1 MDQLELPADDGQT
14 EEKFGSNPSQNEN
27 IINTLGS
34 PKTTGPATPLTTSSP
49 IATSIIDENEDQMP
63 APVNDNNEVSTTPP
77 SHHSVTYGDYA
88 LVTPKSSR
96 NSLGIVASGGAGG
109 GGGGGGGGER
119 GGGGVG
125 VGVGVGVVV
134 LAAGVAAGAGGVGAP
149 GIANI
154 TTSSPIHSGD
164 NNAFSTIN
172 IANDENPLPQNL
184 SNISDASGNNLNES
198 QLIIG
203 NNADNV
209 VNVINMGQQQH
220 QFQLNNQNINSCCN
234 SGNSNNNNSV
244 DAQNNANRLNTQPLT
259 AAVAS
264 TATNTALPALGNNSA
279 MIPQRQSLL
288 PWGTHSRSSVVN
300 MIPYTL
306 ATSVG
311 VTNQNEN
318 NDNNSLR
325 PGEIVMRNLFLD
337 FTLQA
342 EKKIELVMLESADKT
357 LSKLLQRGED
367 QQFDQ
372 LLSALG
378 SVAEH
383 CLPSLL
389 HTLLAWHRRQLSD
402 AEIKNDL
409 KRMEKSANASK
420 PMNGIE
426 LEFQLQRR
434 EAAVEFIFCL
444 ALIEILKQ
452 LPFHPGHE
460 DLVRS
465 IENLAFKHFK
475 YKDGL
480 QNNPNA
486 HNIHIIADL
495 YAEVI
500 GVLAQSRF
508 SSVRK
513 RFMNELK
520 DLRAKEPSPH
530 TTQSI
535 ISLLMGMKFFRVKMV
550 PIEEFEASFQ
560 FMHEC
565 GQYFLELKD
574 KDIKHALAGLFVE
587 ILVPVAAAVKNE
599 VNVPCVKNF
608 VELLYVQTL
617 DASTKSKHRLALFPL
632 VTCLLCVS
640 QKTFFLS
647 NWHYFLAMCLSN
659 LKNRDSKMSRVALES
674 LYRLLWV
681 YMIRIKCESNS
692 ATHSR
697 LQSIVNSL
705 FPKGSKGVVPR
716 DTPLN
721 IFVKIIQFIAQERL
735 DFAMREIV
743 YDLLCVGRS
752 IKLILNP
759 ERMSIGLR
767 AFLVVADSLQQKD
780 GEPPMPRTVPV
791 LPSGNTL
798 RVKKTYINK
807 MLTDDT
813 ARSIGMS
820 TYFPHVRRVFVDILR
835 ALDVHYGRPLMMTNT
850 QNQNKEPDEMLS
862 GERKPR
868 IDLFRTCVAAVPRLI
883 PDTMTP
889 QELVDL
895 LSRLTVHMD
904 EELRMLTH
912 QSLQT
917 LVIDFPDWRQDVVH
931 GYTQFLVR
939 DVTDT
944 YPQLLENCTRMLF
957 VFLNIWRC
965 AINVNGNSST
975 GGNNLKTPTAS
986 GNVAASTNITIGPT
1000 NNQGLAG
1007 AGGVINV
1014 GIGKDTATSQLS
1026 SVSNAKN
1033 TNSSATSSITSSGI
1047 STITQTTVINM
1058 ADANKKNE
1066 IPLATTLHFVEGYAL
1081 VLLCNYRP
1089 YLRKLAAM
1097 ILKEVKNLMKALCL
1111 PENEPP
1117 LLDVIDKCCPQ
1128 ILEKCLPHLPQTEKT
1143 AILNATQID
1152 LQWIAERSSGVWLGG
1167 QTDDNSKSSTSTL
1180 NLSQSSAMPQ
1190 QQFDPWSVCL
1200 FGFLE
1205 RDRIL
1210 QKCPSVVTQAWPI
1223 CYVRVTT
1230 LYSVI
1235 DPTPVSDNRASLLR
1249 SSAPTKKVPTESQ
1262 KDLYLRLWRNQ
1273 VAMAM
1278 RLVPQIPSV
1287 AIRCASPDLSLS
1299 LQDQSDSRSLS
1310 DSLDNIPSNVFG
1322 PEGIVTR
1329 FTLPLSYGRKEARQK
1344 RLGSSP
1350 DSLNADRSDKS
1361 ALGSAS
1367 PQALYKLV
1375 VPLLRCEVADVR
1387 DAAVNALGM
1396 INHDALKDIMEELVV
1411 YIREAVDRKQENMRR
1426 RRRRDALRLQL
1437 VRVLEKIAENG
1448 TFGVCT
1454 CVLERDT
1461 MSLHPT
1467 FVEYIEGAMQYLIS
1481 ETDKDN
1487 ISIREVKAHFCN
1499 FIRKMIKNFSLE
1511 SCATLLTR
1519 DLKRNLFNL
1528 FATWCGLFSKP
1539 LGITSQ
1545 IGQTPEEEKLQ
1556 FSALQAMSALLCCGH
1571 VFYTP
1576 YLSDDGI
1583 IYKWLDMLLTSKD
1596 EKIYQLARDT
1606 VVLLL
1611 ESNPDMG
1618 QLLEWV
1624 IDRCYTSTSREADAC
1639 FLALASIFS
1648 AREYPCDHYT
1658 SVITVTLLMTGCP
1671 RVEIHSAALLLLQIL
1686 DKRFFGSVGPL
1697 HTDNEKEDDKV
1708 GTLDVLLSSAYCRS
1722 QRFLSK
1728 QLAQLRPELTMS
1740 MFSEITHRFQTA
1752 REDVRTLLLQCL
1764 LPWLH
1769 NMELVATTVPP
1780 ATPLSYIMYFPD
1792 SGTRG
1797 RREGAGSTE
1806 ATEMILNN
1814 LFYITAKFSDTH
1826 PRDIE
1831 ELWGTLCQFWP
1842 NNLKV
1847 ILRYLVIMSGMAPN
1861 ELLPYAK
1868 RVALYLARTC
1878 PDRLLDE
1885 LMAELQT
1892 VETLNC
1898 LIERTETPPFYR
1910 LTSMR
1915 KASSHSA
1922 DGQPAGG
1929 INDSRI
1935 QDLTVEKGTI
1945 HTKRHSGEDPI
1956 KTGTCKSDSGIR
1968 AFTQSTNNRPPRGA
1982 DKIRAASGPSIL
1994 PRPEDILIND
2004 PELRQEENVELRSAE
2019 TGNVPPHPLPMPE
2032 YGGYFAPLTEF
2043 LPDVSL
2049 PISGFH
2055 RCNVAVMLLTEIV
2068 VDGIPGI
2075 DWTLHLPLM
2084 LHILLLGLDHT
2095 RVIVREHCKQ
2105 LCMNLLIVL
2114 AEHNDHLTVARI
2126 LLNSATTKLDL
2137 GLTVPSLPV
2146 IDNNFTESQQEFDS
2160 YLYYM
2165 NPACC
2170 VITPVTIGTN
2180 AMYAIQQQQSTTN
2193 NNQMPYHTVNQ
2204 QLIMVTNINT
2214 AQQQQQQQ
2222 QTQHQS
2228 IQHQHPQ
2235 QPISQLSNSS
2245 LQQLQ
2250 PPSSSSQHQQTQ
2262 QQQQQQQQQQ
2272 LSLQST
2278 TTSVVVVAASTTSG
2292 QNVGN
2297 TIQINPNTSEN
2308 SEVPLIIAD
2317 ENAPPQ
2323 PGPTMPIA
2331 HVIKSLLKFLAHDTC
2346 QPLWNYEDITAKVWS
2361 IKSAEQLSCF
2371 LRHIVKVFSDSY
2383 PQARIAERWAQTAL
2397 QLGLSCSSRHY
2408 AGRCLQIF
2416 RALNVPINSRMLSDI
2431 LSRLVET
2438 VAEQGEDMQG
2448 YVTELLLTLEAAVD
2462 SLDSDFRPLD
2472 VMKDIFKSTPNLN
2485 NKDGGTNSILAGG
2498 KKSPSGM
2505 TPQSPNFSLQSH
2517 ARSTSYSVSYCA
2529 RKSSNSPCDKQV
2541 ELRNRATC
2549 LDMERNMAKFGI
2561 ASGSALSRSRSAQ
2574 SLKML
2579 GDTATQDDKMTILAQ
2594 LFWLSVS
2601 LLESDYEHEFLLA
2614 LRLLTRVLH
2623 RLPLDRP
2630 DARDKVEKLQQQ
2642 LKWAGYPGV
2651 HALLLKGCTHVTTY
2665 EPTITL
2671 LSQFAPLLNLPVCDP
2686 TQSCA
2691 FPMNVMALLPYML
2704 LHFEDAN
2711 EICIRSAENIA
2722 QVSSELGA
2730 KLENLGTVMT
2740 LYSRKTFCK
2749 ESFQWTKCVVKYLH
2763 DTYAHMGLHML
2774 AFLIEVLEK
2783 GPPQIQVPVLNVMHC
2798 MLHYVDLST
2807 QQAQTINSDLLR
2819 AIGKYLETVNWKD
2832 SLKILKLIVTRSSSL
2847 QVVPP
2852 SEGGSVGLSFSFYG
2866 TYPDSDMFCK
2876 KELAGRTMEFTFDV
2890 SQTPLIGRRILLKT
2904 EESSGSGGG
2913 GGGGGGSGTTTTII
2927 SNSTATTTITSSSSN
2942 TSSTSNLHSQTSISK
2957 QSGNNNNNAH
2967 LNQQQHNNTTAGT
2980 PNSPRRSASLSP
2992 ADTAPLSGW
3001 KRPWMCQSRVRE
3013 CLVNLL
3019 TTCGQRVGLPKSP
3032 SVIFS
3037 QSSDLMERQ
3046 SSAASSTEE
3055 TSGPQGDLSSGSRR
3069 DDGQPDFT
3077 VFKDFDFLEYED
3089 SIAGESTDNFNW
3101 GVRRHQLFEGEE
3113 DIFNCSSGMGVS
3125 GIGGGAGGS
3134 IKGGHSSAL
3143 EDSFSDKTPILSKRR
3158 RQTADDS
3165 SDEEAESESPIDED
3179 HRQSFIK
3186 TTFNVGPP
3194 TSLSLRERRRRNSVS
3209 RSDTSGSSAGDLGDI
3224 TPCNASPHLPSIIRF
3239 GAAVRDEAEEN
3250 WRKQLQSML
3259 MNQPSAHTSELLLQ
3273 LYRLIKELTFKTISI
3288 SKEAKKFFTG
3298 IGSQLGNRISL
3309 FTDLL
3314 SSRADPP
3321 RVWCSDNQTTT
3332 PRLFETLRF
3341 NVLEI
3346 QEHLETFFDRK
3357 DQVLECLDTV
3367 KSSCKLSLFNEN
3379 DVTVTGLD
3387 LATTSSIP
3395 YMPFDP
3401 ASTEVVLDLG
3411 RALYKLMFQLLLL
3424 IESNHKISSNVVN
3437 HFRQTENMHDISD
3450 LYALVRDALVRSVSE
3465 AELEI
3470 LDTSNS
3476 TTEGEHTPTP
3486 SPGLPMSNDEFEST
3500 LQELI
3505 DGKKWLA
3512 AITHVRQYKRISQM
3526 TTSNPNLTIFAYSNL
3541 DTRLKFD
3548 EMSIILNTYAQNI
3561 MKDRQEAFIVSKSD
3575 SELFEVYAILS
3586 ENLYHV
3592 SSALTTM
3599 EINLKSY
3606 ANSAACITAG
3616 LRTADSSDVVTNL

>member
-1 MDQLELPADDGQT
+1 MDQLELQEDLFALDTGVVAGTNQNLNEQHLSTEPA
-14 EEKFGSNPSQNEN
+14 
-27 IINTLGS
+27 GS
-34 PKTTGPATPLTTSSP
+34 PSSASPNTSTAAAAAAATVG
-49 IATSIIDENEDQMP
+49 A
-63 APVNDNNEVSTTPP
+63 
-77 SHHSVTYGDYA
+77 
-88 LVTPKSSR
+88 
-96 NSLGIVASGGAGG
+96 GGAGV
-109 GGGGGGGGER
+109 
-119 GGGGVG
+119 VG
-125 VGVGVGVVV
+125 VGTVTPTKSPQRNAFQEDAYQTGTGGGDSVDNVEATQQLDGNPSGGSPNQRHSINSAEYTSTPKTSHRNGPSSN
-134 LAAGVAAGAGGVGAP
+134 AASG
-149 GIANI
+149 
-154 TTSSPIHSGD
+154 TTSPINYQLPGD
-164 NNAFSTIN
+164 DYPYGI
-172 IANDENPLPQNL
+172 EY
-184 SNISDASGNNLNES
+184 ES
-198 QLIIG
+198 QQLQFQQ
-203 NNADNV
+203 
-209 VNVINMGQQQH
+209 QQQH
-220 QFQLNNQNINSCCN
+220 QQQQQQQQLAVS
-234 SGNSNNNNSV
+234 SGVVEQQSLAITYQS
-244 DAQNNANRLNTQPLT
+244 
-259 AAVAS
+259 
-264 TATNTALPALGNNSA
+264 LPASRQSYASPPALV
-279 MIPQRQSLL
+279 IPQRQSLL
-288 PWGTHSRSSVVN
+288 PWGAHSRSSIINVL
-300 MIPYTL
+300 PSYTQAEMHAAL
-306 ATSVG
+306 AASVAS
-311 VTNQNEN
+311 VEI
-318 NDNNSLR
+318 SSAPR
-325 PGEIVMRNLFLD
+325 PGEIVMRNLFSD
-337 FTLQA
+337 FTVQA
-342 EKKIELVMLESADKT
+342 EKKIELVMLESADKN

-402 AEIKNDL
+402 MEIKNDL
-409 KRMEKSANASK
+409 KKPAAPGGSSSSNSQASNSNK
-420 PMNGIE
+420 PSVD
-426 LEFQLQRR
+426 LDFQLQRR

-486 HNIHIIADL
+486 INIHMIADL

-508 SSVRK
+508 ASVRK
-513 RFMNELK
+513 RFMSELK
-520 DLRAKEPSPH
+520 ELRGKEVSPT

-565 GQYFLELKD
+565 GQYFMEVKD

-640 QKTFFLS
+640 QKTFFLT

-659 LKNRDSKMSRVALES
+659 LKNRDAKMSRVALES

-767 AFLVVADSLQQKD
+767 AFLVVADSLQQKA
-780 GEPPMPRTVPV
+780 GEPPMPRTVPA

-883 PDTMTP
+883 PDTMTAH
-889 QELVDL
+889 ELVDL

-904 EELRMLTH
+904 EELRILTH
-912 QSLQT
+912 QSLTT

-944 YPQLLENCTRMLF
+944 YPQLLENCTRILF
-957 VFLNIWRC
+957 NFLNIWRC
-965 AINVNGNSST
+965 AINVNGNSTTATTSAGPSMATNVTNTAQPKVVATGTVVQST
-975 GGNNLKTPTAS
+975 LVQGTVGTA
-986 GNVAASTNITIGPT
+986 APA
-1000 NNQGLAG
+1000 
-1007 AGGVINV
+1007 
-1014 GIGKDTATSQLS
+1014 KDTASSQQLS
-1026 SVSNAKN
+1026 KQQHHLN
-1033 TNSSATSSITSSGI
+1033 TASSAASSITTSSSGM
-1047 STITQTTVINM
+1047 SSITQHTVLNM
-1058 ADANKKNE
+1058 ASSDVAKKNE
-1066 IPLATTLHFVEGYAL
+1066 IPLATTLHFVEGFAL

-1097 ILKEVKNLMKALCL
+1097 ILKEVKNLMRALGI
-1111 PENEPP
+1111 PEAEPP
-1117 LLDVIDKCCPQ
+1117 LIDVMDRCVPAIV
-1128 ILEKCLPHLPQTEKT
+1128 EKCLLPLLPQTEKT
-1143 AILNATQID
+1143 AILNANCID
-1152 LQWIAERSSGVWLGG
+1152 LQWIAERTSGVWLAGL
-1167 QTDDNSKSSTSTL
+1167 TDDNSKSSTSTL
-1180 NLSQSSAMPQ
+1180 NLSQSSSTAAAAAAAASSPQ
-1190 QQFDPWSVCL
+1190 PPFDPWATCL
-1200 FGFLE
+1200 FGLLE
-1205 RDRIL
+1205 RQRIL
-1210 QKCPSVVTQAWPI
+1210 QQCPSAVAQAWPI
-1223 CYVRVTT
+1223 CFTR
-1230 LYSVI
+1230 LNALFSVI

-1262 KDLYLRLWRNQ
+1262 KDSYLRLWRNQ
-1273 VAMAM
+1273 VACAM

-1287 AIRCASPDLSLS
+1287 AVRCASPDLSLS
-1299 LQDQSDSRSLS
+1299 LQDQADSRSLS

-1361 ALGSAS
+1361 AMGSAS
-1367 PQALYKLV
+1367 PHALYKLV
-1375 VPLLRCEVADVR
+1375 VPLLRCEVVDVR
-1387 DAAVNALGM
+1387 DAAVNALGL
-1396 INHDALKDIMEELVV
+1396 INHDALKDLMEELVV

-1426 RRRRDALRLQL
+1426 RRRRDALRLQV

-1448 TFGVCT
+1448 TFGVST

-1467 FVEYIEGAMQYLIS
+1467 FVEYIEGAMAYLMA

-1487 ISIREVKAHFCN
+1487 LSIREVKAHFCN

-1511 SCATLLTR
+1511 SCATLLSR

-1528 FATWCGLFSKP
+1528 FATWCGSFSKP
-1539 LGITSQ
+1539 LSIPSQ
-1545 IGQTPEEEKLQ
+1545 IGQTLEEEKLQ

-1571 VFYTP
+1571 IFYAP
-1576 YLSDDGI
+1576 HLQDDGI
-1583 IYKWLDMLLTSKD
+1583 IYKWLDLLLTSKD

-1624 IDRCYTSTSREADAC
+1624 IDRCYTSTPREADAC

-1648 AREYPCDHYT
+1648 AKEYPCDHYT

-1671 RVEIHSAALLLLQIL
+1671 RVEVHATALQLLQIL
-1686 DKRFFGSVGPL
+1686 DKRFFGSVVGTL
-1697 HTDNEKEDDKV
+1697 HSDNEKEDDKV

-1740 MFSEITHRFQTA
+1740 IFSEITHRFQSA
-1752 REDVRTLLLQCL
+1752 REDVRALLLQCL
-1764 LPWLH
+1764 LPWLQ
-1769 NMELVATTVPP
+1769 NMELVATSVPP

-1797 RREGAGSTE
+1797 RREGTGSTE

-1814 LFYITAKFSDTH
+1814 LFYITAKFSDAH

-1847 ILRYLVIMSGMAPN
+1847 ILRYLVIMSGMAPT

-1868 RVALYLARTC
+1868 RVALYLARSC

-1922 DGQPAGG
+1922 DGQAVGG

-1935 QDLTVEKGTI
+1935 QDLAVEKGTI

-1956 KTGTCKSDSGIR
+1956 KIGTCKSDSGIR
-1968 AFTQSTNNRPPRGA
+1968 AYTQAAAAAAAAAVTPGSSGSRPPRGA

-2004 PELRQEENVELRSAE
+2004 PELRQEENVELRGASDAP
-2019 TGNVPPHPLPMPE
+2019 TNAHPHPLPMPE

-2055 RCNVAVMLLTEIV
+2055 RCNVAVMLLTDIV

-2084 LHILLLGLDHT
+2084 LHILFLGLDHT
-2095 RVIVREHCKQ
+2095 RIIVREHCKQ
-2105 LCMNLLIVL
+2105 LCVNLLIVL

-2126 LLNSATTKLDL
+2126 LLNSETSKLDL
-2137 GLTVPSLPV
+2137 GLTVPALPV
-2146 IDNNFTESQQEFDS
+2146 IDNNFTELHQQFDS
-2160 YLYYM
+2160 YLLHVSPQAAAYALQH
-2165 NPACC
+2165 NLSSSTIIAAHSGSVVGAGASSNQQNLPQ
-2170 VITPVTIGTN
+2170 TPQN
-2180 AMYAIQQQQSTTN
+2180 QQQGAAGTQSV
-2193 NNQMPYHTVNQ
+2193 P
-2204 QLIMVTNINT
+2204 
-2214 AQQQQQQQ
+2214 
-2222 QTQHQS
+2222 
-2228 IQHQHPQ
+2228 
-2235 QPISQLSNSS
+2235 
-2245 LQQLQ
+2245 
-2250 PPSSSSQHQQTQ
+2250 
-2262 QQQQQQQQQQ
+2262 
-2272 LSLQST
+2272 ST
-2278 TTSVVVVAASTTSG
+2278 TTPPGLTATPAAL
-2292 QNVGN
+2292 
-2297 TIQINPNTSEN
+2297 QINPNNSEN
-2308 SEVPLIIAD
+2308 SEVPLIHPD
-2317 ENAPPQ
+2317 EHAPPQ
-2323 PGPTMPIA
+2323 PGPSMPIA
-2331 HVIKSLLKFLAHDTC
+2331 HVIKSLLKFLAQDTC
-2346 QPLWNYEDITAKVWS
+2346 QPLWNYEDITAKVWAV
-2361 IKSAEQLSCF
+2361 KSAEQLSCF
-2371 LRHIVKVFSDSY
+2371 LKHMVKVFADSY

-2485 NKDGGTNSILAGG
+2485 NKDGGPNSILPG

-2505 TPQSPNFSLQSH
+2505 TPQSSNYSIPSH
-2517 ARSTSYSVSYCA
+2517 GRSTSYSVSYCG
-2529 RKSSNSPCDKQV
+2529 RKANNSPCDKQV
-2541 ELRNRATC
+2541 ELRNRSSGID
-2549 LDMERNMAKFGI
+2549 LERSVVCKFGVGGGGVG
-2561 ASGSALSRSRSAQ
+2561 AGSALSRSRSAQ

-2601 LLESDYEHEFLLA
+2601 LLESDYEHEFMLA

-2642 LKWAGYPGV
+2642 LKWTAYPGV
-2651 HALLLKGCTHVTTY
+2651 HALLLKGCTHSATY

-2671 LSQFAPLLNLPVCDP
+2671 LSQFAPLLTLPVCDP

-2691 FPMNVMALLPYML
+2691 FPMNVIALLPYML
-2704 LHFEDAN
+2704 LHYEDAN

-2722 QVSSELGA
+2722 QVSTELGA

-2763 DTYAHMGLHML
+2763 DTYAHMGLHMV

-2783 GPPQIQVPVLNVMHC
+2783 GPQQVQVPVLNVIHC
-2798 MLHYVDLST
+2798 MLHYVDLSAP
-2807 QQAQTINSDLLR
+2807 QAQTINADLLR
-2819 AIGKYLETVNWKD
+2819 AIGKYLDTVNWKD

-2852 SEGGSVGLSFSFYG
+2852 SDGGSAGLSFSFYG
-2866 TYPDSDMFCK
+2866 AYPDSDMFCK

-2904 EESSGSGGG
+2904 EEPAATGATSTTGSSSL
-2913 GGGGGGSGTTTTII
+2913 
-2927 SNSTATTTITSSSSN
+2927 NSTLTNATTVTVAPSSVA
-2942 TSSTSNLHSQTSISK
+2942 Q
-2957 QSGNNNNNAH
+2957 QQVNAQLQQQRAH
-2967 LNQQQHNNTTAGT
+2967 TNVAAIAAAAAAAQHQQQHAIGAGNSVVGT

-2992 ADTAPLSGW
+2992 ADTVPLSGW
-3001 KRPWMCQSRVRE
+3001 KRPWMSQCRVRE

-3032 SVIFS
+3032 SDDFINSICSKVIFS

-3101 GVRRHQLFEGEE
+3101 GVRRHQLFEGDE
-3113 DIFNCSSGMGVS
+3113 DRLNCGS
-3125 GIGGGAGGS
+3125 GIGGS

-3143 EDSFSDKTPILSKRR
+3143 EDSFSDKTPILSKRK

-3165 SDEEAESESPIDED
+3165 SDEEAESESPLDED
-3179 HRQSFIK
+3179 HRQSFLK
-3186 TTFNVGPP
+3186 SGYSAVPP

-3224 TPCNASPHLPSIIRF
+3224 TPCNASPHLPGIIRF
-3239 GAAVRDEAEEN
+3239 GAAIRDEAEEN
-3250 WRKQLQSML
+3250 WRRQLQAML
-3259 MNQPSAHTSELLLQ
+3259 VNQPSAHTSELLQQ
-3273 LYRLIKELTFKTISI
+3273 LYRLIRELTFKTISI

-3321 RVWCSDNQTTT
+3321 QVWCSELQATT
-3332 PRLFETLRF
+3332 PKLFETLRF
-3341 NVLEI
+3341 NVLEV

-3357 DQVLECLDTV
+3357 DQVLDCLDAV
-3367 KSSCKLSLFNEN
+3367 KTSCKLSLFNEA
-3379 DVTVTGLD
+3379 DVAASGLE
-3387 LATTSSIP
+3387 LPTSSSSIA

-3411 RALYKLMFQLLLL
+3411 RSLYKLMFQLLLL

-3437 HFRQTENMHDISD
+3437 HFRINEDMNDISN
-3450 LYALVRDALVRSVSE
+3450 LYALVRDALVRYTSE
-3465 AELEI
+3465 AELDCLESS
-3470 LDTSNS
+3470 TS
-3476 TTEGEHTPTP
+3476 TEGEHTPTP
-3486 SPGLPMSNDEFEST
+3486 SPGLPMSQEEFEAALNEHID
-3500 LQELI
+3500 LQR
-3505 DGKKWLA
+3505 WPS
-3512 AITHVRQYKRISQM
+3512 AIAHVRQYRRVSTLNAAGDQ
-3526 TTSNPNLTIFAYSNL
+3526 NLTIFSYSSL
-3541 DTRLKFD
+3541 DNRQKWD
-3548 EMSIILNTYAQNI
+3548 EMTVILNAYAHGI
-3561 MKDRQEAFIVSKSD
+3561 MKDRTAEAFIASKSD
-3575 SELFEVYAILS
+3575 SELFEIYAILS

-3592 SSALTTM
+3592 SSALTNM
-3599 EINLKSY
+3599 EISMKSY
-3606 ANSAACITAG
+3606 SAASASGHVHHRSEQDI
-3616 LRTADSSDVVTNL
+3616 VTNL

>member
-1 MDQLELPADDGQT
+1 MDQLELQDDLFALEAGVAGTNQNPNEQHLSDPAASPST
-14 EEKFGSNPSQNEN
+14 ASPANNSNNN
-27 IINTLGS
+27 AAAG
-34 PKTTGPATPLTTSSP
+34 AATTST
-49 IATSIIDENEDQMP
+49 AT
-63 APVNDNNEVSTTPP
+63 VSTA
-77 SHHSVTYGDYA
+77 V
-88 LVTPKSSR
+88 
-96 NSLGIVASGGAGG
+96 GGAGG
-109 GGGGGGGGER
+109 AGA
-119 GGGGVG
+119 GV
-125 VGVGVGVVV
+125 VVGVVTPTKSPQRNAFQEDAYQAN
-134 LAAGVAAGAGGVGAP
+134 LAGGDSVDNIESAQLDGGNPSGGSP
-149 GIANI
+149 GQRHSINSAEYTSTPKTTRSGPNGSNTASG
-154 TTSSPIHSGD
+154 TTSPINYQLPGD
-164 NNAFSTIN
+164 DYPYGI
-172 IANDENPLPQNL
+172 EY
-184 SNISDASGNNLNES
+184 ES
-198 QLIIG
+198 QQLLY
-203 NNADNV
+203 
-209 VNVINMGQQQH
+209 QQQ
-220 QFQLNNQNINSCCN
+220 QQQQQQQSQQQQQQEQQL
-234 SGNSNNNNSV
+234 
-244 DAQNNANRLNTQPLT
+244 PLGDVEQSS
-259 AAVAS
+259 AVTYQS
-264 TATNTALPALGNNSA
+264 LPASRQSYASPPALI
-279 MIPQRQSLL
+279 IPQRQSLL
-288 PWGTHSRSSVVN
+288 PWGAHSRSSIINVL
-300 MIPYTL
+300 PSYTQAEMHAL
-306 ATSVG
+306 AARVASVETSAP
-311 VTNQNEN
+311 
-318 NDNNSLR
+318 R
-325 PGEIVMRNLFLD
+325 PGEIVMRNLFSD
-337 FTLQA
+337 FTAQA
-342 EKKIELVMLESADKT
+342 EKKIELVMLESADKN

-402 AEIKNDL
+402 MEIKNDL
-409 KRMEKSANASK
+409 KK
-420 PMNGIE
+420 PAPSGSSSQAATNKPTVD
-426 LEFQLQRR
+426 LDFQLQRR

-452 LPFHPGHE
+452 LPYHPGHE

-486 HNIHIIADL
+486 LNIHMIADL

-508 SSVRK
+508 ASVRK
-513 RFMNELK
+513 RFMSELK
-520 DLRAKEPSPH
+520 ELRGKEVSPT

-565 GQYFLELKD
+565 GQYFLEVKD

-640 QKTFFLS
+640 QKTFFLT

-659 LKNRDSKMSRVALES
+659 LKNRDAKMSRVALES
-674 LYRLLWV
+674 LFRLLWV

-767 AFLVVADSLQQKD
+767 AFLVVADSLQQKA

-798 RVKKTYINK
+798 RVKKTFNK
-807 MLTDDT
+807 MYVLLTDDT
-813 ARSIGMS
+813 AKSIGMS

-889 QELVDL
+889 HELVDM
-895 LSRLTVHMD
+895 LSRLSVHMD
-904 EELRMLTH
+904 EELRILTH
-912 QSLQT
+912 QSLTT

-944 YPQLLENCTRMLF
+944 YPQLLENCTRILF
-957 VFLNIWRC
+957 TFLNIWRC
-965 AINVNGNSST
+965 ATNVNGNNTTSAPSGAT
-975 GGNNLKTPTAS
+975 NVVNTSQAKMTTATTTTTVVQATVVQVTS
-986 GNVAASTNITIGPT
+986 APA
-1000 NNQGLAG
+1000 
-1007 AGGVINV
+1007 
-1014 GIGKDTATSQLS
+1014 KDTASSQLS
-1026 SVSNAKN
+1026 KQQHLN
-1033 TNSSATSSITSSGI
+1033 TASSAASSITTSSGM
-1047 STITQTTVINM
+1047 SSITQHTVLNM
-1058 ADANKKNE
+1058 ASDVGKKNE
-1066 IPLATTLHFVEGYAL
+1066 IPLATTLHFVEGFAL
-1081 VLLCNYRP
+1081 VLLCNYRT
-1089 YLRKLAAM
+1089 YLRKLAAL
-1097 ILKEVKNLMKALCL
+1097 ILKEVKNLMRALGI
-1111 PENEPP
+1111 PETEPP
-1117 LLDVIDKCCPQ
+1117 LIDVMDRCVPGI
-1128 ILEKCLPHLPQTEKT
+1128 IEKCLPQLPQTEKT
-1143 AILNATQID
+1143 AILNANCID
-1152 LQWIAERSSGVWLGG
+1152 LQWIAERSSGVWLAGL
-1167 QTDDNSKSSTSTL
+1167 TDDTSKSSTSTL
-1180 NLSQSSAMPQ
+1180 NLSQSSSTPNASATAASSPQ
-1190 QQFDPWSVCL
+1190 PPFDPWATCL
-1200 FGFLE
+1200 FGLLE
-1205 RDRIL
+1205 RQNVL
-1210 QKCPSVVTQAWPI
+1210 QQCPSAVAQAWPI
-1223 CYVRVTT
+1223 CFTRLNA

-1262 KDLYLRLWRNQ
+1262 KDSYLRLWRNQ
-1273 VAMAM
+1273 VACAM

-1287 AIRCASPDLSLS
+1287 AVRCASPDLSLS
-1299 LQDQSDSRSLS
+1299 
-1310 DSLDNIPSNVFG
+1310 
-1322 PEGIVTR
+1322 
-1329 FTLPLSYGRKEARQK
+1329 
-1344 RLGSSP
+1344 SSP

-1361 ALGSAS
+1361 AMGSAS

-1375 VPLLRCEVADVR
+1375 VPLLRCEVVDVR
-1387 DAAVNALGM
+1387 DAAVNALGL
-1396 INHDALKDIMEELVV
+1396 INHDALKDLMEELVV
-1411 YIREAVDRKQENMRR
+1411 YIREAVDCKQENMRR
-1426 RRRRDALRLQL
+1426 RRRRDALRLQV

-1448 TFGVCT
+1448 TFGVST

-1467 FVEYIEGAMQYLIS
+1467 FVLYISGAMGYLTS

-1487 ISIREVKAHFCN
+1487 LSIREVKAHFCN
-1499 FIRKMIKNFSLE
+1499 FIRKMIKNFPLE
-1511 SCATLLTR
+1511 ACATLLSR
-1519 DLKRNLFNL
+1519 VLKRNLFNL
-1528 FATWCGLFSKP
+1528 FAAWCGSFSKP
-1539 LGITSQ
+1539 LGYTMQSDH
-1545 IGQTPEEEKLQ
+1545 TLEEEKLQ
-1556 FSALQAMSALLCCGH
+1556 FSALQAMSALLCCGQI
-1571 VFYTP
+1571 FNP
-1576 YLSDDGI
+1576 SYLQDDSI
-1583 IYKWLDMLLTSKD
+1583 IYKWLDMLLTSKN

-1611 ESNPDMG
+1611 ESNPDIG

-1624 IDRCYTSTSREADAC
+1624 IDRCYTSTPREADAC

-1648 AREYPCDHYT
+1648 AKEYPCDHYT

-1671 RVEIHSAALLLLQIL
+1671 RVEVHATALQLLQIL
-1686 DKRFFGSVGPL
+1686 DKRFFGSVMGTL
-1697 HTDNEKEDDKV
+1697 HSDSDKEDDKV

-1740 MFSEITHRFQTA
+1740 IFSEITHRFQSA
-1752 REDVRTLLLQCL
+1752 REDVRALLLQCL
-1764 LPWLH
+1764 LPWLQ
-1769 NMELVATTVPP
+1769 NMELVATSVPP

-1797 RREGAGSTE
+1797 RREGTGSTE

-1814 LFYITAKFSDTH
+1814 LFYITAKFSDAH

-1847 ILRYLVIMSGMAPN
+1847 ILRYLVIMSGMAPT

-1868 RVALYLARTC
+1868 RVALYLVRSC

-1922 DGQPAGG
+1922 DGQAAGG

-1935 QDLTVEKGTI
+1935 QDLAVEKGTI

-1956 KTGTCKSDSGIR
+1956 KIGTCKSDSGIR
-1968 AFTQSTNNRPPRGA
+1968 AYTQAAAAAAAAAVTSGSSGNRPPRGA

-2004 PELRQEENVELRSAE
+2004 PELRQEENVELRGTSDAAPN
-2019 TGNVPPHPLPMPE
+2019 GHPHPLPMPE

-2055 RCNVAVMLLTEIV
+2055 RCNVAVMLLTDIV

-2084 LHILLLGLDHT
+2084 LHILFLGLDHT
-2095 RVIVREHCKQ
+2095 RIIVREHCKQ
-2105 LCMNLLIVL
+2105 LCVNLLIVL

-2126 LLNSATTKLDL
+2126 LLNSETSKLDL
-2137 GLTVPSLPV
+2137 GLTVPALPV
-2146 IDNNFTESQQEFDS
+2146 IDNNFTELHQQFDS
-2160 YLYYM
+2160 YLLHVSPQAAAYALQH
-2165 NPACC
+2165 NHSSSTIIAAHQQNLSQ
-2170 VITPVTIGTN
+2170 TP
-2180 AMYAIQQQQSTTN
+2180 QS
-2193 NNQMPYHTVNQ
+2193 
-2204 QLIMVTNINT
+2204 
-2214 AQQQQQQQ
+2214 
-2222 QTQHQS
+2222 
-2228 IQHQHPQ
+2228 Q
-2235 QPISQLSNSS
+2235 QPTGSQNG
-2245 LQQLQ
+2245 Q
-2250 PPSSSSQHQQTQ
+2250 
-2262 QQQQQQQQQQ
+2262 
-2272 LSLQST
+2272 T
-2278 TTSVVVVAASTTSG
+2278 TTPPGLTATPAAM
-2292 QNVGN
+2292 
-2297 TIQINPNTSEN
+2297 QINPNNSEN
-2308 SEVPLIIAD
+2308 SEVPLIHPY
-2317 ENAPPQ
+2317 EHAPPQ
-2323 PGPTMPIA
+2323 PGPSMPIA
-2331 HVIKSLLKFLAHDTC
+2331 HVIKSLLKFLAQDTC
-2346 QPLWNYEDITAKVWS
+2346 QPLWNYEDITAKVWAV
-2361 IKSAEQLSCF
+2361 KSAEQLSCF
-2371 LRHIVKVFSDSY
+2371 LKHMVKVFADSY

-2485 NKDGGTNSILAGG
+2485 NKDGGPNSILPG

-2505 TPQSPNFSLQSH
+2505 TPQSSNYSIPSH
-2517 ARSTSYSVSYCA
+2517 GRSTSYSVSYCG
-2529 RKSSNSPCDKQV
+2529 RKANNSPCDKQV
-2541 ELRNRATC
+2541 ELRNRSSGID
-2549 LDMERNMAKFGI
+2549 LERSVVCKFGVGGGG
-2561 ASGSALSRSRSAQ
+2561 AGSALSRSRSAQ

-2601 LLESDYEHEFLLA
+2601 LLESDYEHEFMLA

-2642 LKWAGYPGV
+2642 LKWTAYPGV
-2651 HALLLKGCTHVTTY
+2651 HALLLKGCTHSATY

-2671 LSQFAPLLNLPVCDP
+2671 LSQFAPLLTLPVCDP

-2691 FPMNVMALLPYML
+2691 FPMNVIALLPYML
-2704 LHFEDAN
+2704 LHYEDAN

-2722 QVSSELGA
+2722 QVSTELGA

-2763 DTYAHMGLHML
+2763 DTYAHMGLHMV

-2783 GPPQIQVPVLNVMHC
+2783 GPQQVQVPVLNVIHC
-2798 MLHYVDLST
+2798 MLHYVDLSAP
-2807 QQAQTINSDLLR
+2807 QAQSINADLLR
-2819 AIGKYLETVNWKD
+2819 AIGKYLDTAYWKD

-2852 SEGGSVGLSFSFYG
+2852 SDGSSAGLSFSFYG
-2866 TYPDSDMFCK
+2866 AYPDSDMFCK

-2904 EESSGSGGG
+2904 EEPVAGGAVSTTGSSSL
-2913 GGGGGGSGTTTTII
+2913 
-2927 SNSTATTTITSSSSN
+2927 NSTLTNATTVTVAPSAAQQQTNVQMQQQRAN
-2942 TSSTSNLHSQTSISK
+2942 TNVAALAAAAAAQHQ
-2957 QSGNNNNNAH
+2957 
-2967 LNQQQHNNTTAGT
+2967 QQQHAIGAGSSVVGT

-2992 ADTAPLSGW
+2992 ADTVPLSGW
-3001 KRPWMCQSRVRE
+3001 KRPWMSQCRVRE

-3032 SVIFS
+3032 SSLSTSLLTGSIATRQSVIFS

-3101 GVRRHQLFEGEE
+3101 GVRRHQLFEGDE
-3113 DIFNCSSGMGVS
+3113 DRLNCGS
-3125 GIGGGAGGS
+3125 GIGGS
-3134 IKGGHSSAL
+3134 IKGGHSSAF
-3143 EDSFSDKTPILSKRR
+3143 EDSFSDKTPILSKRK
-3158 RQTADDS
+3158 RQIADDS
-3165 SDEEAESESPIDED
+3165 SDEEAESESPLDED
-3179 HRQSFIK
+3179 HRQSFLK
-3186 TTFNVGPP
+3186 SGYSAVPP

-3209 RSDTSGSSAGDLGDI
+3209 RSDTSGSSAGDLGDL
-3224 TPCNASPHLPSIIRF
+3224 TPCNASPHLPGIIRF
-3239 GAAVRDEAEEN
+3239 SAAIHDEAEEN
-3250 WRKQLQSML
+3250 WRRQVQALL
-3259 MNQPSAHTSELLLQ
+3259 VNQPSAHTSELLQQ
-3273 LYRLIKELTFKTISI
+3273 LYRLIKELTFKTVNI

-3321 RVWCSDNQTTT
+3321 QVWCSDLQATS
-3332 PRLFETLRF
+3332 PKLFETLRF
-3341 NVLEI
+3341 NVLEV

-3357 DQVLECLDTV
+3357 DQVLECLDAV
-3367 KSSCKLSLFNEN
+3367 KTSCKLSLFNEA
-3379 DVTVTGLD
+3379 DVAASGLE
-3387 LATTSSIP
+3387 LPSTSSIV

-3411 RALYKLMFQLLLL
+3411 RSLYKLMFQLLLL

-3437 HFRQTENMHDISD
+3437 HFRMNEDMHDISD
-3450 LYALVRDALVRSVSE
+3450 LYALVRDALVRYISE
-3465 AELEI
+3465 AELDCLESS
-3470 LDTSNS
+3470 TS
-3476 TTEGEHTPTP
+3476 TEGEHTPTP
-3486 SPGLPMSNDEFEST
+3486 SPGLPMTPEEFEAALT
-3500 LQELI
+3500 EHIDLQR
-3505 DGKKWLA
+3505 WPS
-3512 AITHVRQYKRISQM
+3512 AIAHVRQYRRISTLNASGYQ
-3526 TTSNPNLTIFAYSNL
+3526 NVTIFSYNSGDN
-3541 DTRLKFD
+3541 RQKWD
-3548 EMSIILNTYAQNI
+3548 EMSVILNAYAHGI
-3561 MKDRQEAFIVSKSD
+3561 MKDRTEAFIVSKSD
-3575 SELFEVYAILS
+3575 SELFEIYAILS

-3592 SSALTTM
+3592 SSALTNM
-3599 EINLKSY
+3599 EISMKSY
-3606 ANSAACITAG
+3606 SAGSASGNSHRSEQDI
-3616 LRTADSSDVVTNL
+3616 VTNL

>member
-1 MDQLELPADDGQT
+1 MNNNTKPSRSFHELLQIFSNGVGGGDG
-14 EEKFGSNPSQNEN
+14 GLNANQNEN
-27 IINTLGS
+27 LTTTTTLGS
-34 PKTTGPATPLTTSSP
+34 PTTTNAPESPTSSSTANAASP
-49 IATSIIDENEDQMP
+49 I
-63 APVNDNNEVSTTPP
+63 V
-77 SHHSVTYGDYA
+77 G
-88 LVTPKSSR
+88 
-96 NSLGIVASGGAGG
+96 SGCGG
-109 GGGGGGGGER
+109 GGGGSGGAAAGYEDTQSVSTTTTTLPPDNNEVCVTPPQRHSLNSNDYQTSTPKSSSARSSAAATNSGGAAAASTSPIHHGASVGDTVNNNANILTNEESPLPQTFNNVECSTFNESQLMAT
-119 GGGGVG
+119 GVG
-125 VGVGVGVVV
+125 NV
-134 LAAGVAAGAGGVGAP
+134 LENITAAPASGNIANNNAIINSGLACGPANMTPTQNQQILNNYP
-149 GIANI
+149 GIAN
-154 TTSSPIHSGD
+154 SQNGSNRNYNPI
-164 NNAFSTIN
+164 
-172 IANDENPLPQNL
+172 L
-184 SNISDASGNNLNES
+184 
-198 QLIIG
+198 
-203 NNADNV
+203 
-209 VNVINMGQQQH
+209 
-220 QFQLNNQNINSCCN
+220 
-234 SGNSNNNNSV
+234 
-244 DAQNNANRLNTQPLT
+244 
-259 AAVAS
+259 
-264 TATNTALPALGNNSA
+264 
-279 MIPQRQSLL
+279 IPQRQSLL
-288 PWGTHSRSSVVN
+288 PWGSHSRSSIIN
-300 MIPYTL
+300 IMPYNTPTCST
-306 ATSVG
+306 A
-311 VTNQNEN
+311 QMEN
-318 NDNNSLR
+318 STEGNFLR
-325 PGEIVMRNLFLD
+325 PGEIVMRNLFSD
-337 FTLQA
+337 FTQQA
-342 EKKIELVMLESADKT
+342 EKKIELVMLESADKP

-378 SVAEH
+378 NVAEH

-409 KRMEKSANASK
+409 KRMEKSVNANKTLNSQ
-420 PMNGIE
+420 E
-426 LEFQLQRR
+426 LDFQLQRR

-452 LPFHPGHE
+452 LSFHPGHE

-475 YKDGL
+475 YKEGL

-486 HNIHIIADL
+486 HNIHMIADL

-513 RFMNELK
+513 RFMSELK
-520 DLRAKEPSPH
+520 ELRTKEPSPH

-608 VELLYVQTL
+608 VELLYTQTL

-640 QKTFFLS
+640 QKTFFLT

-659 LKNRDSKMSRVALES
+659 LKNRDAKMSRVALES

-743 YDLLCVGRS
+743 YDLLCVGRP

-965 AINVNGNSST
+965 AINVNGSN
-975 GGNNLKTPTAS
+975 GNNSMLKTPTTVAS
-986 GNVAASTNITIGPT
+986 SINTTQAGIATQAVGMAASVATNI
-1000 NNQGLAG
+1000 
-1007 AGGVINV
+1007 V
-1014 GIGKDTATSQLS
+1014 GKDTATSQLS
-1026 SVSNAKN
+1026 SASNVKSITN
-1033 TNSSATSSITSSGI
+1033 TNSSATSSITSSGM
-1047 STITQTTVINM
+1047 SSITQATVINL
-1058 ADANKKNE
+1058 ADSGKKNE

-1081 VLLCNYRP
+1081 VLLCSYRP

-1097 ILKEVKNLMKALCL
+1097 ILKEVKNLMKALGI
-1111 PENEPP
+1111 PETEPP

-1128 ILEKCLPHLPQTEKT
+1128 VLDKCLPHLPQTEKT

-1152 LQWIAERSSGVWLGG
+1152 LQWIVERSSGVWLGG
-1167 QTDDNSKSSTSTL
+1167 LTDDNSKSSTSTL
-1180 NLSQSSAMPQ
+1180 NLSQSSGSPQPQ

-1210 QKCPSVVTQAWPI
+1210 QKCPSVVAQAWPI
-1223 CYVRVTT
+1223 CYARLTT

-1249 SSAPTKKVPTESQ
+1249 SSAPTKRVPTESQ
-1262 KDLYLRLWRNQ
+1262 KDLYLRIWRNQ

-1278 RLVPQIPSV
+1278 RLVPQILSV

-1361 ALGSAS
+1361 ALGAAS
-1367 PQALYKLV
+1367 PQAFYKLI
-1375 VPLLRCEVADVR
+1375 VPLLRCEVVDVR

-1396 INHDALKDIMEELVV
+1396 INHDALKDLMEELVV

-1448 TFGVCT
+1448 TFGVST

-1467 FVEYIEGAMQYLIS
+1467 FVEYIDGAMQYLLA

-1528 FATWCGLFSKP
+1528 FATWSGSFAKP
-1539 LGITSQ
+1539 LGIASQQ
-1545 IGQTPEEEKLQ
+1545 IGQSPEEEKLQ
-1556 FSALQAMSALLCCGH
+1556 FSALQAMSALLSCGH
-1571 VFYTP
+1571 IFYTP
-1576 YLSDDGI
+1576 FLSDDGI
-1583 IYKWLDMLLTSKD
+1583 IYKWLDMLLASKD

-1611 ESNPDMG
+1611 ECNPDMG

-1624 IDRCYTSTSREADAC
+1624 IDRCYTSEPREADAC
-1639 FLALASIFS
+1639 FLALAAIFS

-1671 RVEIHSAALLLLQIL
+1671 RVEVHSSALLLLQIL

-1697 HTDNEKEDDKV
+1697 HADNEKEDDKV

-1764 LPWLH
+1764 QPWLH

-1797 RREGAGSTE
+1797 RREGTGSTE

-1922 DGQPAGG
+1922 DGQAVGG

-1968 AFTQSTNNRPPRGA
+1968 AFTQATNNRPPRGA

-2004 PELRQEENVELRSAE
+2004 PELRQEENVELRSSEVSHTAP
-2019 TGNVPPHPLPMPE
+2019 VAAPHPLPMPE

-2055 RCNVAVMLLTEIV
+2055 RCNVAVMLLTDIV

-2084 LHILLLGLDHT
+2084 LHILFLGLDHN

-2126 LLNSATTKLDL
+2126 LLNSETTKLDL

-2146 IDNNFTESQQEFDS
+2146 IDNYFTESHQEFDS
-2160 YLYYM
+2160 YLYNNCY
-2165 NPACC
+2165 
-2170 VITPVTIGTN
+2170 VIATSSQQH
-2180 AMYAIQQQQSTTN
+2180 QQQQQILPLGASSSTACSLYAAQQYQVSN
-2193 NNQMPYHTVNQ
+2193 YVNQ
-2204 QLIMVTNINT
+2204 QQQLMAASGGI
-2214 AQQQQQQQ
+2214 QQQQQQQ
-2222 QTQHQS
+2222 SQDNHMNL
-2228 IQHQHPQ
+2228 Q
-2235 QPISQLSNSS
+2235 QPPPINQSS
-2245 LQQLQ
+2245 
-2250 PPSSSSQHQQTQ
+2250 PPMASSTQ
-2262 QQQQQQQQQQ
+2262 QQTIQIPGQSVQQQSSQQ
-2272 LSLQST
+2272 T
-2278 TTSVVVVAASTTSG
+2278 VV
-2292 QNVGN
+2292 
-2297 TIQINPNTSEN
+2297 QINPNTTEN
-2308 SEVPLIIAD
+2308 SEVPLIITAD

-2323 PGPTMPIA
+2323 PGPTMPIM
-2331 HVIKSLLKFLAHDTC
+2331 HVIKSLLKFLAQESS

-2383 PQARIAERWAQTAL
+2383 LQARIAERWAQTAL

-2485 NKDGGTNSILAGG
+2485 NKDGGPNSILSGG

-2529 RKSSNSPCDKQV
+2529 RKSTNSPCDKQV
-2541 ELRNRATC
+2541 ELRNRATGI
-2549 LDMERNMAKFGI
+2549 DMERNMAKFGI
-2561 ASGSALSRSRSAQ
+2561 VSGSALSRSRSAQ

-2642 LKWAGYPGV
+2642 LKWTGYPGV
-2651 HALLLKGCTHVTTY
+2651 HALLLKGCTHTATY

-2691 FPMNVMALLPYML
+2691 FPMNVIALLPYML
-2704 LHFEDAN
+2704 LHYEDAN

-2783 GPPQIQVPVLNVMHC
+2783 GPQQIQVPVLNVIHC
-2798 MLHYVDLST
+2798 MLHYVDLSAP
-2807 QQAQTINSDLLR
+2807 QAQTINADLLR
-2819 AIGKYLETVNWKD
+2819 AIGKYLETSNWKD

-2852 SEGGSVGLSFSFYG
+2852 SEGGSVGFSFSFYG

-2876 KELAGRTMEFTFDV
+2876 KELAGRTMEFSFDV

-2904 EESSGSGGG
+2904 DENTTTGGNNGQTTNATSATANSSSVTASGS
-2913 GGGGGGSGTTTTII
+2913 
-2927 SNSTATTTITSSSSN
+2927 TAGQAQNNKGNAYNI
-2942 TSSTSNLHSQTSISK
+2942 
-2957 QSGNNNNNAH
+2957 NNNNGNSH
-2967 LNQQQHNNTTAGT
+2967 IHQQSSMHTNSNVGT

-3032 SVIFS
+3032 STLSPTLLTGSVITRQSVIFS

-3089 SIAGESTDNFNW
+3089 SITGESTDNFNW
-3101 GVRRHQLFEGEE
+3101 GVRRHQLFEGDE
-3113 DIFNCSSGMGVS
+3113 DMLACGAGGMS
-3125 GIGGGAGGS
+3125 GGGTGS

-3179 HRQSFIK
+3179 HRQSFK
-3186 TTFNVGPP
+3186 SGFNVGPP

-3224 TPCNASPHLPSIIRF
+3224 TPCNASPHLPGIIRF
-3239 GAAVRDEAEEN
+3239 GGAVRDEAEEN
-3250 WRKQLQSML
+3250 WRKQLQAML
-3259 MNQPSAHTSELLLQ
+3259 INQPSAHTSELLMQ

-3321 RVWCSDNQTTT
+3321 RVWCSEHQTTT

-3341 NVLEI
+3341 NVLEV

-3357 DQVLECLDTV
+3357 DQVLECLDSV
-3367 KSSCKLSLFNEN
+3367 KSSCKLSLFSEN
-3379 DVTVTGLD
+3379 DVAASGLD
-3387 LATTSSIP
+3387 LASTSNIP

-3437 HFRQTENMHDISD
+3437 HFRQNENVQDISD
-3450 LYALVRDALVRSVSE
+3450 LYTLVRDALVRSISE
-3465 AELEI
+3465 VDLET
-3470 LDTSNS
+3470 LDTSTS
-3476 TTEGEHTPTP
+3476 TEGEHTPTP
-3486 SPGLPMSNDEFEST
+3486 SPGIPMSQEEFETT

-3505 DGKKWLA
+3505 EAQKWSAALA
-3512 AITHVRQYKRISQM
+3512 HVRQYKRVSQM
-3526 TTSNPNLTIFAYSNL
+3526 TGSNLNLTIFSYTNL
-3541 DTRLKFD
+3541 DNRLKYD
-3548 EMSIILNTYAQNI
+3548 EMSIILNAYAQRI
-3561 MKDRQEAFIVSKSD
+3561 MKDRQEAFIVSKSE

-3599 EINLKSY
+3599 EINMKSY
-3606 ANSAACITAG
+3606 SQTHASSSSQVFRG
-3616 LRTADSSDVVTNL
+3616 GESSDRVTNL

>member
-1 MDQLELPADDGQT
+1 MDQLELQDDLFALEAGVAGTNQNPNEQHLSDPAASPST
-14 EEKFGSNPSQNEN
+14 ASPANNSNNN
-27 IINTLGS
+27 AAAG
-34 PKTTGPATPLTTSSP
+34 AATTST
-49 IATSIIDENEDQMP
+49 AT
-63 APVNDNNEVSTTPP
+63 VSTA
-77 SHHSVTYGDYA
+77 V
-88 LVTPKSSR
+88 
-96 NSLGIVASGGAGG
+96 GGAGG
-109 GGGGGGGGER
+109 AGA
-119 GGGGVG
+119 GV
-125 VGVGVGVVV
+125 VVGVVTPTKSPQRNAFQEDAYQAN
-134 LAAGVAAGAGGVGAP
+134 LAGGDSVDNIESAQLDGGNPSGGSP
-149 GIANI
+149 GQRHSINSAEYTSTPKTTRSGPNGSNTASG
-154 TTSSPIHSGD
+154 TTSPINYQLPGD
-164 NNAFSTIN
+164 DYPYGI
-172 IANDENPLPQNL
+172 EY
-184 SNISDASGNNLNES
+184 ES
-198 QLIIG
+198 QQLLY
-203 NNADNV
+203 
-209 VNVINMGQQQH
+209 QQQ
-220 QFQLNNQNINSCCN
+220 QQQQQQQSQQQQQQEQQL
-234 SGNSNNNNSV
+234 
-244 DAQNNANRLNTQPLT
+244 PLGDVEQSS
-259 AAVAS
+259 AVTYQS
-264 TATNTALPALGNNSA
+264 LPASRQSYASPPALI
-279 MIPQRQSLL
+279 IPQRQSLL
-288 PWGTHSRSSVVN
+288 PWGAHSRSSIINVL
-300 MIPYTL
+300 PSYTQAEMHAL
-306 ATSVG
+306 AARVASVETSAP
-311 VTNQNEN
+311 
-318 NDNNSLR
+318 R
-325 PGEIVMRNLFLD
+325 PGEIVMRNLFSD
-337 FTLQA
+337 FTAQA
-342 EKKIELVMLESADKT
+342 EKKIELVMLESADKN

-402 AEIKNDL
+402 MEIKNDL
-409 KRMEKSANASK
+409 KK
-420 PMNGIE
+420 PAPSGSSSQAATNKPTVD
-426 LEFQLQRR
+426 LDFQLQRR

-452 LPFHPGHE
+452 LPYHPGHE

-486 HNIHIIADL
+486 LNIHMIADL

-508 SSVRK
+508 ASVRK
-513 RFMNELK
+513 RFMSELK
-520 DLRAKEPSPH
+520 ELRGKEVSPT

-565 GQYFLELKD
+565 GQYFLEVKD

-640 QKTFFLS
+640 QKTFFLT

-659 LKNRDSKMSRVALES
+659 LKNRDAKMSRVALES
-674 LYRLLWV
+674 LFRLLWV

-767 AFLVVADSLQQKD
+767 AFLVVADSLQQKA

-798 RVKKTYINK
+798 RVKKTFNK
-807 MLTDDT
+807 MYVLLTDDT
-813 ARSIGMS
+813 AKSIGMS

-889 QELVDL
+889 HELVDM
-895 LSRLTVHMD
+895 LSRLSVHMD
-904 EELRMLTH
+904 EELRILTH
-912 QSLQT
+912 QSLTT

-944 YPQLLENCTRMLF
+944 YPQLLENCTRILF
-957 VFLNIWRC
+957 TFLNIWRC
-965 AINVNGNSST
+965 ATNVNGNNTTSAPSGAT
-975 GGNNLKTPTAS
+975 NVVNTSQAKMTTATTTTTVVQATVVQVTS
-986 GNVAASTNITIGPT
+986 APA
-1000 NNQGLAG
+1000 
-1007 AGGVINV
+1007 
-1014 GIGKDTATSQLS
+1014 KDTASSQLS
-1026 SVSNAKN
+1026 KQQHLN
-1033 TNSSATSSITSSGI
+1033 TASSAASSITTSSGM
-1047 STITQTTVINM
+1047 SSITQHTVLNM
-1058 ADANKKNE
+1058 ASDVGKKNE
-1066 IPLATTLHFVEGYAL
+1066 IPLATTLHFVEGFAL
-1081 VLLCNYRP
+1081 VLLCNYRT
-1089 YLRKLAAM
+1089 YLRKLAAL
-1097 ILKEVKNLMKALCL
+1097 ILKEVKNLMRALGI
-1111 PENEPP
+1111 PETEPP
-1117 LLDVIDKCCPQ
+1117 LIDVMDRCVPGI
-1128 ILEKCLPHLPQTEKT
+1128 IEKCLPQLPQTEKT
-1143 AILNATQID
+1143 AILNANCID
-1152 LQWIAERSSGVWLGG
+1152 LQWIAERSSGVWLAGL
-1167 QTDDNSKSSTSTL
+1167 TDDTSKSSTSTL
-1180 NLSQSSAMPQ
+1180 NLSQSSSTPNASATAASSPQ
-1190 QQFDPWSVCL
+1190 PPFDPWATCL
-1200 FGFLE
+1200 FGLLE
-1205 RDRIL
+1205 RQNVL
-1210 QKCPSVVTQAWPI
+1210 QQCPSAVAQAWPI
-1223 CYVRVTT
+1223 CFTRLNA

-1262 KDLYLRLWRNQ
+1262 KDSYLRLWRNQ
-1273 VAMAM
+1273 VACAM

-1287 AIRCASPDLSLS
+1287 AVRCASPDLSLS
-1299 LQDQSDSRSLS
+1299 
-1310 DSLDNIPSNVFG
+1310 
-1322 PEGIVTR
+1322 
-1329 FTLPLSYGRKEARQK
+1329 
-1344 RLGSSP
+1344 SSP

-1361 ALGSAS
+1361 AMGSAS

-1375 VPLLRCEVADVR
+1375 VPLLRCEVVDVR
-1387 DAAVNALGM
+1387 DAAVNALGL
-1396 INHDALKDIMEELVV
+1396 INHDALKDLMEELVV
-1411 YIREAVDRKQENMRR
+1411 YIREAVDCKQENMRR
-1426 RRRRDALRLQL
+1426 RRRRDALRLQV

-1448 TFGVCT
+1448 TFGVST

-1467 FVEYIEGAMQYLIS
+1467 FVLYISGAMGYLTS

-1487 ISIREVKAHFCN
+1487 LSIREVKAHFCN
-1499 FIRKMIKNFSLE
+1499 FIRKMIKNFPLE
-1511 SCATLLTR
+1511 ACATLLSR
-1519 DLKRNLFNL
+1519 VLKRNLFNL
-1528 FATWCGLFSKP
+1528 FAAWCGSFSKP
-1539 LGITSQ
+1539 LGYTMQSDH
-1545 IGQTPEEEKLQ
+1545 TLEEEKLQ
-1556 FSALQAMSALLCCGH
+1556 FSALQAMSALLCCGQI
-1571 VFYTP
+1571 FNP
-1576 YLSDDGI
+1576 SYLQDDSI
-1583 IYKWLDMLLTSKD
+1583 IYKWLDMLLTSKN

-1611 ESNPDMG
+1611 ESNPDIG

-1624 IDRCYTSTSREADAC
+1624 IDRCYTSTPREADAC

-1648 AREYPCDHYT
+1648 AKEYPCDHYT

-1671 RVEIHSAALLLLQIL
+1671 RVEVHATALQLLQIL
-1686 DKRFFGSVGPL
+1686 DKRFFGSVMGTL
-1697 HTDNEKEDDKV
+1697 HSDSDKEDDKV

-1740 MFSEITHRFQTA
+1740 IFSEITHRFQSA
-1752 REDVRTLLLQCL
+1752 REDVRALLLQCL
-1764 LPWLH
+1764 LPWLQ
-1769 NMELVATTVPP
+1769 NMELVATSVPP

-1797 RREGAGSTE
+1797 RREGTGSTE

-1814 LFYITAKFSDTH
+1814 LFYITAKFSDAH

-1847 ILRYLVIMSGMAPN
+1847 ILRYLVIMSGMAPT

-1868 RVALYLARTC
+1868 RVALYLVRSC

-1922 DGQPAGG
+1922 DGQAAGG

-1935 QDLTVEKGTI
+1935 QDLAVEKGTI

-1956 KTGTCKSDSGIR
+1956 KIGTCKSDSGIR
-1968 AFTQSTNNRPPRGA
+1968 AYTQAAAAAAAAAVTSGSSGNRPPRGA

-2004 PELRQEENVELRSAE
+2004 PELRQEENVELRGTSDAAPN
-2019 TGNVPPHPLPMPE
+2019 GHPHPLPMPE

-2055 RCNVAVMLLTEIV
+2055 RCNVAVMLLTDIV

-2084 LHILLLGLDHT
+2084 LHILFLGLDHT
-2095 RVIVREHCKQ
+2095 RIIVREHCKQ
-2105 LCMNLLIVL
+2105 LCVNLLIVL

-2126 LLNSATTKLDL
+2126 LLNSETSKLDL
-2137 GLTVPSLPV
+2137 GLTVPALPV
-2146 IDNNFTESQQEFDS
+2146 IDNNFTELHQQFDS
-2160 YLYYM
+2160 YLLHVSPQAAAYALQH
-2165 NPACC
+2165 NHSSSTIIAAHQQNLSQ
-2170 VITPVTIGTN
+2170 TP
-2180 AMYAIQQQQSTTN
+2180 QS
-2193 NNQMPYHTVNQ
+2193 
-2204 QLIMVTNINT
+2204 
-2214 AQQQQQQQ
+2214 
-2222 QTQHQS
+2222 
-2228 IQHQHPQ
+2228 Q
-2235 QPISQLSNSS
+2235 QPTGSQNG
-2245 LQQLQ
+2245 Q
-2250 PPSSSSQHQQTQ
+2250 
-2262 QQQQQQQQQQ
+2262 
-2272 LSLQST
+2272 T
-2278 TTSVVVVAASTTSG
+2278 TTPPGLTATPAAM
-2292 QNVGN
+2292 
-2297 TIQINPNTSEN
+2297 QINPNNSEN
-2308 SEVPLIIAD
+2308 SEVPLIHPY
-2317 ENAPPQ
+2317 EHAPPQ
-2323 PGPTMPIA
+2323 PGPSMPIA
-2331 HVIKSLLKFLAHDTC
+2331 HVIKSLLKFLAQDTC
-2346 QPLWNYEDITAKVWS
+2346 QPLWNYEDITAKVWAV
-2361 IKSAEQLSCF
+2361 KSAEQLSCF
-2371 LRHIVKVFSDSY
+2371 LKHMVKVFADSY

-2485 NKDGGTNSILAGG
+2485 NKDGGPNSILPG

-2505 TPQSPNFSLQSH
+2505 TPQSSNYSIPSH
-2517 ARSTSYSVSYCA
+2517 GRSTSYSVSYCG
-2529 RKSSNSPCDKQV
+2529 RKANNSPCDKQV
-2541 ELRNRATC
+2541 ELRNRSSGID
-2549 LDMERNMAKFGI
+2549 LERSVVCKFGVGGGG
-2561 ASGSALSRSRSAQ
+2561 AGSALSRSRSAQ

-2601 LLESDYEHEFLLA
+2601 LLESDYEHEFMLA

-2642 LKWAGYPGV
+2642 LKWTAYPGV
-2651 HALLLKGCTHVTTY
+2651 HALLLKGCTHSATY

-2671 LSQFAPLLNLPVCDP
+2671 LSQFAPLLTLPVCDP

-2691 FPMNVMALLPYML
+2691 FPMNVIALLPYML
-2704 LHFEDAN
+2704 LHYEDAN

-2722 QVSSELGA
+2722 QVSTELGA

-2763 DTYAHMGLHML
+2763 DTYAHMGLHMV

-2783 GPPQIQVPVLNVMHC
+2783 GPQQVQVPVLNVIHC
-2798 MLHYVDLST
+2798 MLHYVDLSAP
-2807 QQAQTINSDLLR
+2807 QAQSINADLLR
-2819 AIGKYLETVNWKD
+2819 AIGKYLDTAYWKD

-2852 SEGGSVGLSFSFYG
+2852 SDGSSAGLSFSFYG
-2866 TYPDSDMFCK
+2866 AYPDSDMFCK

-2904 EESSGSGGG
+2904 EEPVAGGAVSTTGSSSL
-2913 GGGGGGSGTTTTII
+2913 
-2927 SNSTATTTITSSSSN
+2927 NSTLTNATTVTVAPSAAQQQTNVQMQQQRAN
-2942 TSSTSNLHSQTSISK
+2942 TNVAALAAAAAAQHQ
-2957 QSGNNNNNAH
+2957 
-2967 LNQQQHNNTTAGT
+2967 QQQHAIGAGSSVVGT

-2992 ADTAPLSGW
+2992 ADTVPLSGW
-3001 KRPWMCQSRVRE
+3001 KRPWMSQCRVRE

-3101 GVRRHQLFEGEE
+3101 GVRRHQLFEGDE
-3113 DIFNCSSGMGVS
+3113 DRLNCGS
-3125 GIGGGAGGS
+3125 GIGGS
-3134 IKGGHSSAL
+3134 IKGGHSSAF
-3143 EDSFSDKTPILSKRR
+3143 EDSFSDKTPILSKRK
-3158 RQTADDS
+3158 RQIADDS
-3165 SDEEAESESPIDED
+3165 SDEEAESESPLDED
-3179 HRQSFIK
+3179 HRQSFLK
-3186 TTFNVGPP
+3186 SGYSAVPP

-3209 RSDTSGSSAGDLGDI
+3209 RSDTSGSSAGDLGDL
-3224 TPCNASPHLPSIIRF
+3224 TPCNASPHLPGIIRF
-3239 GAAVRDEAEEN
+3239 SAAIHDEAEEN
-3250 WRKQLQSML
+3250 WRRQVQALL
-3259 MNQPSAHTSELLLQ
+3259 VNQPSAHTSELLQQ
-3273 LYRLIKELTFKTISI
+3273 LYRLIKELTFKTVNI

-3321 RVWCSDNQTTT
+3321 QVWCSDLQATS
-3332 PRLFETLRF
+3332 PKLFETLRF
-3341 NVLEI
+3341 NVLEV

-3357 DQVLECLDTV
+3357 DQVLECLDAV
-3367 KSSCKLSLFNEN
+3367 KTSCKLSLFNEA
-3379 DVTVTGLD
+3379 DVAASGLE
-3387 LATTSSIP
+3387 LPSTSSIV

-3411 RALYKLMFQLLLL
+3411 RSLYKLMFQLLLL

-3437 HFRQTENMHDISD
+3437 HFRMNEDMHDISD
-3450 LYALVRDALVRSVSE
+3450 LYALVRDALVRYISE
-3465 AELEI
+3465 AELDCLESS
-3470 LDTSNS
+3470 TS
-3476 TTEGEHTPTP
+3476 TEGEHTPTP
-3486 SPGLPMSNDEFEST
+3486 SPGLPMTPEEFEAALT
-3500 LQELI
+3500 EHIDLQR
-3505 DGKKWLA
+3505 WPS
-3512 AITHVRQYKRISQM
+3512 AIAHVRQYRRISTLNASGYQ
-3526 TTSNPNLTIFAYSNL
+3526 NVTIFSYNSGDN
-3541 DTRLKFD
+3541 RQKWD
-3548 EMSIILNTYAQNI
+3548 EMSVILNAYAHGI
-3561 MKDRQEAFIVSKSD
+3561 MKDRTEAFIVSKSD
-3575 SELFEVYAILS
+3575 SELFEIYAILS

-3592 SSALTTM
+3592 SSALTNM
-3599 EINLKSY
+3599 EISMKSY
-3606 ANSAACITAG
+3606 SAGSASGNSHRSEQDI
-3616 LRTADSSDVVTNL
+3616 VTNL

>member
-1 MDQLELPADDGQT
+1 MLWNFQWTPKKLKGTNQNPNEQHLSDPAASPST
-14 EEKFGSNPSQNEN
+14 ASPANNSNNN
-27 IINTLGS
+27 AAAG
-34 PKTTGPATPLTTSSP
+34 AATTST
-49 IATSIIDENEDQMP
+49 AT
-63 APVNDNNEVSTTPP
+63 VTTA
-77 SHHSVTYGDYA
+77 V
-88 LVTPKSSR
+88 
-96 NSLGIVASGGAGG
+96 GGAGAG
-109 GGGGGGGGER
+109 GAGA
-119 GGGGVG
+119 G
-125 VGVGVGVVV
+125 VGVGVGVVTPTKSPQRNAFQEDAYQAN
-134 LAAGVAAGAGGVGAP
+134 LAGGDSVDNIESAQLDGGNPSGGSPGQRHSINSAEYTSTPKTTRSAP
-149 GIANI
+149 NGSNTASG
-154 TTSSPIHSGD
+154 TTSPINYQLPGD
-164 NNAFSTIN
+164 DYPYGI
-172 IANDENPLPQNL
+172 EY
-184 SNISDASGNNLNES
+184 ES
-198 QLIIG
+198 QQLLY
-203 NNADNV
+203 
-209 VNVINMGQQQH
+209 QQQ
-220 QFQLNNQNINSCCN
+220 QQQQQQQSQQQQQQQL
-234 SGNSNNNNSV
+234 
-244 DAQNNANRLNTQPLT
+244 PLGDVEQSS
-259 AAVAS
+259 AVTYQS
-264 TATNTALPALGNNSA
+264 LPASRQSYASPPALI
-279 MIPQRQSLL
+279 IPQRQSLL
-288 PWGTHSRSSVVN
+288 PWGAHSRSSIINVL
-300 MIPYTL
+300 PSYTQAEMHAL
-306 ATSVG
+306 AARVASVETSAP
-311 VTNQNEN
+311 
-318 NDNNSLR
+318 R
-325 PGEIVMRNLFLD
+325 PGEIVMRNLFSD
-337 FTLQA
+337 FTAQA
-342 EKKIELVMLESADKT
+342 EKKIELVMLESADKN

-402 AEIKNDL
+402 MEIKNDL
-409 KRMEKSANASK
+409 KK
-420 PMNGIE
+420 PAPSGSSSQAATNKPTVD
-426 LEFQLQRR
+426 LDFQLQRR

-452 LPFHPGHE
+452 LPYHPGHE

-486 HNIHIIADL
+486 LNIHMIADL

-508 SSVRK
+508 ASVRK
-513 RFMNELK
+513 RFMSELK
-520 DLRAKEPSPH
+520 ELRGKEVSPT

-565 GQYFLELKD
+565 GQYFLEVKD

-640 QKTFFLS
+640 QKTFFLT

-659 LKNRDSKMSRVALES
+659 LKNRDAKMSRVALES
-674 LYRLLWV
+674 LFRLLWV

-767 AFLVVADSLQQKD
+767 AFLVVADSLQQKA

-798 RVKKTYINK
+798 RVKKTFNK
-807 MLTDDT
+807 MYVLLTDDT
-813 ARSIGMS
+813 AKSIGMS

-889 QELVDL
+889 HELVDM
-895 LSRLTVHMD
+895 LSRLSVHMD
-904 EELRMLTH
+904 EELRILTH
-912 QSLQT
+912 QSLTT

-944 YPQLLENCTRMLF
+944 YPQLLENCTRILF
-957 VFLNIWRC
+957 TFLNIWRC
-965 AINVNGNSST
+965 ATNVNGNNTTSAPSGAT
-975 GGNNLKTPTAS
+975 NVVNTSQAKMTTATTTTTVVQTTVVQVTS
-986 GNVAASTNITIGPT
+986 APA
-1000 NNQGLAG
+1000 
-1007 AGGVINV
+1007 
-1014 GIGKDTATSQLS
+1014 KDTASSQLS
-1026 SVSNAKN
+1026 KQQHLN
-1033 TNSSATSSITSSGI
+1033 TASSAASSITTSSGM
-1047 STITQTTVINM
+1047 SSITQHTVLNM
-1058 ADANKKNE
+1058 ASDVGKKNE
-1066 IPLATTLHFVEGYAL
+1066 IPLATTLHFVEGFAL
-1081 VLLCNYRP
+1081 VLLCNYRT
-1089 YLRKLAAM
+1089 YLRKLAAL
-1097 ILKEVKNLMKALCL
+1097 ILKEVKNLMRALGI
-1111 PENEPP
+1111 PETEPP
-1117 LLDVIDKCCPQ
+1117 LIDVMDRCVPGIIEKALPQ
-1128 ILEKCLPHLPQTEKT
+1128 LPQTEKT
-1143 AILNATQID
+1143 AILNANCID
-1152 LQWIAERSSGVWLGG
+1152 LQWIAERSSGVWLAGL
-1167 QTDDNSKSSTSTL
+1167 TDDNSKSSTSTL
-1180 NLSQSSAMPQ
+1180 NLSQSSSTPNASATAACSPQ
-1190 QQFDPWSVCL
+1190 PPFDPWATCL
-1200 FGFLE
+1200 FGLLE
-1205 RDRIL
+1205 RQNVL
-1210 QKCPSVVTQAWPI
+1210 QQCPSAVAQAWPI
-1223 CYVRVTT
+1223 CFTRLNA

-1262 KDLYLRLWRNQ
+1262 KDSYLRLWRNQ
-1273 VAMAM
+1273 VACAM

-1287 AIRCASPDLSLS
+1287 AVRCASPDLSLS
-1299 LQDQSDSRSLS
+1299 
-1310 DSLDNIPSNVFG
+1310 
-1322 PEGIVTR
+1322 
-1329 FTLPLSYGRKEARQK
+1329 
-1344 RLGSSP
+1344 SSP

-1361 ALGSAS
+1361 AMGSAS

-1375 VPLLRCEVADVR
+1375 VPLLRCEVVDVR
-1387 DAAVNALGM
+1387 DAAVNALGL
-1396 INHDALKDIMEELVV
+1396 INHDALKDLMEELVV
-1411 YIREAVDRKQENMRR
+1411 YIREAVDCKQENMRR
-1426 RRRRDALRLQL
+1426 RRRRDALRLQV

-1448 TFGVCT
+1448 TFGVST

-1467 FVEYIEGAMQYLIS
+1467 FVLYISGAMGYLTS

-1487 ISIREVKAHFCN
+1487 LSIREVKAHFCN
-1499 FIRKMIKNFSLE
+1499 FIRKMIKNFPLE
-1511 SCATLLTR
+1511 ACATLLSR
-1519 DLKRNLFNL
+1519 VLKRNLFNL
-1528 FATWCGLFSKP
+1528 FAAWCGSFSKP
-1539 LGITSQ
+1539 LGYTMQSDH
-1545 IGQTPEEEKLQ
+1545 TLEEEKLQ
-1556 FSALQAMSALLCCGH
+1556 FSALQAMSALLCCGQI
-1571 VFYTP
+1571 FNP
-1576 YLSDDGI
+1576 SYLQDDSI
-1583 IYKWLDMLLTSKD
+1583 IYKWLDMLLTSKN

-1611 ESNPDMG
+1611 ESNPDIG

-1624 IDRCYTSTSREADAC
+1624 IDRCYTSTPREADAC

-1648 AREYPCDHYT
+1648 AKEYPCDHYT

-1671 RVEIHSAALLLLQIL
+1671 RVEVHATALQLLQIL
-1686 DKRFFGSVGPL
+1686 DKRFFGSVVGTL
-1697 HTDNEKEDDKV
+1697 HSDSDKEDDKV

-1740 MFSEITHRFQTA
+1740 IFSEITHRFQSA
-1752 REDVRTLLLQCL
+1752 REDVRALLLQCL
-1764 LPWLH
+1764 LPWLQ
-1769 NMELVATTVPP
+1769 NMELVATSVPP

-1797 RREGAGSTE
+1797 RREGTGSTE

-1814 LFYITAKFSDTH
+1814 LFYITAKFSDAH

-1847 ILRYLVIMSGMAPN
+1847 ILRYLVIMSGMAPT

-1868 RVALYLARTC
+1868 RVALYLVRSC

-1922 DGQPAGG
+1922 DGQAAGG

-1935 QDLTVEKGTI
+1935 QDLAVEKGTI

-1956 KTGTCKSDSGIR
+1956 KIGTCKSDSGIR
-1968 AFTQSTNNRPPRGA
+1968 AYTQAAAAAAAAAVTPGSSGNRPPRGA

-2004 PELRQEENVELRSAE
+2004 PELRQEENVELRGTSDAAPN
-2019 TGNVPPHPLPMPE
+2019 GHPHPLPMPE

-2055 RCNVAVMLLTEIV
+2055 RCNVAVMLLTDIV

-2084 LHILLLGLDHT
+2084 LHILFLGLDHT
-2095 RVIVREHCKQ
+2095 RIIVREHCKQ
-2105 LCMNLLIVL
+2105 LCVNLLIVL

-2126 LLNSATTKLDL
+2126 LLNSETSKLDL
-2137 GLTVPSLPV
+2137 GLTVPALPV
-2146 IDNNFTESQQEFDS
+2146 IDNNFTELHQQFDS
-2160 YLYYM
+2160 YLLHVSPQAAAYALQH
-2165 NPACC
+2165 NLSSSTIIAAHQQNLSQ
-2170 VITPVTIGTN
+2170 TP
-2180 AMYAIQQQQSTTN
+2180 QS
-2193 NNQMPYHTVNQ
+2193 
-2204 QLIMVTNINT
+2204 
-2214 AQQQQQQQ
+2214 
-2222 QTQHQS
+2222 
-2228 IQHQHPQ
+2228 Q
-2235 QPISQLSNSS
+2235 QPTGSQNG
-2245 LQQLQ
+2245 Q
-2250 PPSSSSQHQQTQ
+2250 
-2262 QQQQQQQQQQ
+2262 
-2272 LSLQST
+2272 T
-2278 TTSVVVVAASTTSG
+2278 TTPPGLTVTPAAM
-2292 QNVGN
+2292 
-2297 TIQINPNTSEN
+2297 QINPNNSEN
-2308 SEVPLIIAD
+2308 SEVPLIHPD
-2317 ENAPPQ
+2317 EHAPPQ
-2323 PGPTMPIA
+2323 PGPSMPIA
-2331 HVIKSLLKFLAHDTC
+2331 HVIKSLLKFLAQDTC
-2346 QPLWNYEDITAKVWS
+2346 QPLWNYEDITAKVWAV
-2361 IKSAEQLSCF
+2361 KSAEQLSCF
-2371 LRHIVKVFSDSY
+2371 LKHMVKVFADSY

-2485 NKDGGTNSILAGG
+2485 NKDGGPNSILPG

-2505 TPQSPNFSLQSH
+2505 TPQSSNYSIPSH
-2517 ARSTSYSVSYCA
+2517 GRSTSYSVSYCG
-2529 RKSSNSPCDKQV
+2529 RKANNSPCDKQV
-2541 ELRNRATC
+2541 ELRNRSSGID
-2549 LDMERNMAKFGI
+2549 LERSVVCKFGVGGGG
-2561 ASGSALSRSRSAQ
+2561 AGSALSRSRSAQ

-2601 LLESDYEHEFLLA
+2601 LLESDYEHEFMLA

-2642 LKWAGYPGV
+2642 LKWTAYPGV
-2651 HALLLKGCTHVTTY
+2651 HALLLKGCTHSATY

-2671 LSQFAPLLNLPVCDP
+2671 LSQFAPLLTLPVCDP

-2691 FPMNVMALLPYML
+2691 FPMNVIALLPYML
-2704 LHFEDAN
+2704 LHYEDAN

-2722 QVSSELGA
+2722 QVSTELGA

-2763 DTYAHMGLHML
+2763 DTYAHMGLHMV

-2783 GPPQIQVPVLNVMHC
+2783 GPQQVQVPVLNVIHC
-2798 MLHYVDLST
+2798 MLHYVDLSAP
-2807 QQAQTINSDLLR
+2807 QAQSINADLLR
-2819 AIGKYLETVNWKD
+2819 AIGKYLDTAYWKD

-2852 SEGGSVGLSFSFYG
+2852 SDGSSAGLSFSFYG
-2866 TYPDSDMFCK
+2866 AYPDSDMFCK

-2904 EESSGSGGG
+2904 EEPVAGGAVSTTGSSSL
-2913 GGGGGGSGTTTTII
+2913 
-2927 SNSTATTTITSSSSN
+2927 NSTLTNATTVTVAPSAAQQQTNVQMQQQRAN
-2942 TSSTSNLHSQTSISK
+2942 TNVAALAAAAAAQHQ
-2957 QSGNNNNNAH
+2957 
-2967 LNQQQHNNTTAGT
+2967 QQQHAIGAGSSVVGT

-2992 ADTAPLSGW
+2992 ADTVPLSGW
-3001 KRPWMCQSRVRE
+3001 KRPWMSQCRVRE

-3101 GVRRHQLFEGEE
+3101 GVRRHQLFEGDE
-3113 DIFNCSSGMGVS
+3113 DRLNCGS
-3125 GIGGGAGGS
+3125 GIGGS
-3134 IKGGHSSAL
+3134 IKGGHSSAF
-3143 EDSFSDKTPILSKRR
+3143 EDSFSDKTPILSKRK
-3158 RQTADDS
+3158 RQIADDS
-3165 SDEEAESESPIDED
+3165 SDEEAESESPLDED
-3179 HRQSFIK
+3179 HRQSFLK
-3186 TTFNVGPP
+3186 SGYSAVPP

-3209 RSDTSGSSAGDLGDI
+3209 RSDTSGSSAGDLGDL
-3224 TPCNASPHLPSIIRF
+3224 TPCNASPHLPGIIRF
-3239 GAAVRDEAEEN
+3239 SAAIHDEAEEN
-3250 WRKQLQSML
+3250 WRRQVQALL
-3259 MNQPSAHTSELLLQ
+3259 VNQPSAHTSELLQQ
-3273 LYRLIKELTFKTISI
+3273 LYRLIKELTFKTVNI

-3321 RVWCSDNQTTT
+3321 QVWCSDLQATS
-3332 PRLFETLRF
+3332 PKLFETLRF
-3341 NVLEI
+3341 NVLEV

-3357 DQVLECLDTV
+3357 DQVLECLDAV
-3367 KSSCKLSLFNEN
+3367 KTSCKLSLFNEA
-3379 DVTVTGLD
+3379 DVAASGLE
-3387 LATTSSIP
+3387 LPSTSSIV

-3411 RALYKLMFQLLLL
+3411 RSLYKLMFQLLLL

-3437 HFRQTENMHDISD
+3437 HFRMNEDMHDISD
-3450 LYALVRDALVRSVSE
+3450 LYALVRDALVRYISE
-3465 AELEI
+3465 AELDCLESS
-3470 LDTSNS
+3470 TS
-3476 TTEGEHTPTP
+3476 TEGEHTPTP
-3486 SPGLPMSNDEFEST
+3486 SPGLPMTPEEFEAALT
-3500 LQELI
+3500 EHIDLQR
-3505 DGKKWLA
+3505 WPS
-3512 AITHVRQYKRISQM
+3512 AIAHVRQYRRISTLNASGYQ
-3526 TTSNPNLTIFAYSNL
+3526 NVTIFSYNSADN
-3541 DTRLKFD
+3541 RQKWD
-3548 EMSIILNTYAQNI
+3548 EMSVILNAYAHGI
-3561 MKDRQEAFIVSKSD
+3561 MKDRTEAFIVSKSD
-3575 SELFEVYAILS
+3575 SELFEIYAILS

-3592 SSALTTM
+3592 SSALTNM
-3599 EINLKSY
+3599 EISMKSY
-3606 ANSAACITAG
+3606 SAGSASGNSHRSEQDI
-3616 LRTADSSDVVTNL
+3616 VTNL

>member
-1 MDQLELPADDGQT
+1 MLWNFQWTQKKIKGT
-14 EEKFGSNPSQNEN
+14 NTSQNDN
-27 IINTLGS
+27 LNTSSAAATLGS
-34 PKTTGPATPLTTSSP
+34 PTTT
-49 IATSIIDENEDQMP
+49 N
-63 APVNDNNEVSTTPP
+63 APVSPTLRNSPTAGVGLVAAVGGVGYDDTHSISTTLSTIPTDNNEVCITPP
-77 SHHSVTYGDYA
+77 QRHSINSNEYQTS
-88 LVTPKSSR
+88 TPKSTRSTTAT
-96 NSLGIVASGGAGG
+96 SSGGGAGGSTSPINCPLGDTANNNANIMTNEESPMRQNLNVIECCSNIQNESHLMFTGG
-109 GGGGGGGGER
+109 GGGGGAASVNIVDTAASTGG
-119 GGGGVG
+119 
-125 VGVGVGVVV
+125 
-134 LAAGVAAGAGGVGAP
+134 
-149 GIANI
+149 
-154 TTSSPIHSGD
+154 
-164 NNAFSTIN
+164 
-172 IANDENPLPQNL
+172 
-184 SNISDASGNNLNES
+184 
-198 QLIIG
+198 
-203 NNADNV
+203 
-209 VNVINMGQQQH
+209 NVIP
-220 QFQLNNQNINSCCN
+220 
-234 SGNSNNNNSV
+234 SGNSTGSGCAIVTAAPTGPTNPTSLTQNQQILNNYTSISGGNG
-244 DAQNNANRLNTQPLT
+244 ANRNYNPIL
-259 AAVAS
+259 
-264 TATNTALPALGNNSA
+264 
-279 MIPQRQSLL
+279 IPQRQSLL
-288 PWGTHSRSSVVN
+288 PWGTHSRSSIIN
-300 MIPYTL
+300 IMPYTTN
-306 ATSVG
+306 TSVSC
-311 VTNQNEN
+311 QLDN
-318 NDNNSLR
+318 NDAASLR
-325 PGEIVMRNLFLD
+325 PGEIVMRNLFSD

-342 EKKIELVMLESADKT
+342 EKKIELVMLESADKP

-378 SVAEH
+378 NVAEH

-409 KRMEKSANASK
+409 KRMEKSVNLTK
-420 PMNGIE
+420 PLNSQE
-426 LEFQLQRR
+426 LDFQLQRR

-460 DLVRS
+460 DLVRN

-475 YKDGL
+475 YKEGL

-486 HNIHIIADL
+486 HNIHMIADL

-513 RFMNELK
+513 RFMSELK
-520 DLRAKEPSPH
+520 ELRTKEPSPH

-608 VELLYVQTL
+608 VELLYMQTL

-659 LKNRDSKMSRVALES
+659 LKNRDAKMSRVALES

-743 YDLLCVGRS
+743 YDLLCVGRP

-883 PDTMTP
+883 PDTMTS

-965 AINVNGNSST
+965 AISVNG
-975 GGNNLKTPTAS
+975 GNGVNNIKTPTTTSIVNTTNTTAS
-986 GNVAASTNITIGPT
+986 AV
-1000 NNQGLAG
+1000 QGLGGTAATGLG
-1007 AGGVINV
+1007 AVGTGVIV
-1014 GIGKDTATSQLS
+1014 GKDTATSQLS
-1026 SVSNAKN
+1026 SASNIKNMN
-1033 TNSSATSSITSSGI
+1033 TNSSATSSITSSGM
-1047 STITQTTVINM
+1047 SSITQATVINLS
-1058 ADANKKNE
+1058 DAGKKNE
-1066 IPLATTLHFVEGYAL
+1066 IPLATTLHFVEGHAL

-1097 ILKEVKNLMKALCL
+1097 ILKEVKNLMRALGL
-1111 PENEPP
+1111 PETEPP

-1128 ILEKCLPHLPQTEKT
+1128 VLEKCLPYLPQTEKT

-1152 LQWIAERSSGVWLGG
+1152 LQWIVERTSGVWLGG
-1167 QTDDNSKSSTSTL
+1167 LTDDNSKSSTSTL
-1180 NLSQSSAMPQ
+1180 NLSQSSGTPQ
-1190 QQFDPWSVCL
+1190 PQQFDPWAVCL

-1210 QKCPSVVTQAWPI
+1210 QKCPSVVAQAWPI
-1223 CYVRVTT
+1223 CYARLTT

-1249 SSAPTKKVPTESQ
+1249 SSAPTKRVPTESQ
-1262 KDLYLRLWRNQ
+1262 KDLYLRIWRNQ

-1278 RLVPQIPSV
+1278 RLVPQILSV

-1361 ALGSAS
+1361 ALGTAS

-1396 INHDALKDIMEELVV
+1396 INHDALKDLMEELVA

-1448 TFGVCT
+1448 TFGIST

-1461 MSLHPT
+1461 MSLHAT
-1467 FVEYIEGAMQYLIS
+1467 FVEYIDGAMQYLLA

-1511 SCATLLTR
+1511 SSATLLTR

-1528 FATWCGLFSKP
+1528 FATWCGNFSKP
-1539 LGITSQ
+1539 LGIVSQ
-1545 IGQTPEEEKLQ
+1545 IGQTQEEEKLQ

-1576 YLSDDGI
+1576 YLLDDGI
-1583 IYKWLDMLLTSKD
+1583 IYKWLDMLLASKD
-1596 EKIYQLARDT
+1596 EKVYQLARDT

-1611 ESNPDMG
+1611 ESNPDVG

-1624 IDRCYTSTSREADAC
+1624 IDRCYTSSPREADAC
-1639 FLALASIFS
+1639 FLALAAIFS

-1671 RVEIHSAALLLLQIL
+1671 RVEVHSTALLLLQIL

-1697 HTDNEKEDDKV
+1697 HAENEKDDKV

-1752 REDVRTLLLQCL
+1752 REDVRTSLLQCL
-1764 LPWLH
+1764 QPWLH

-1797 RREGAGSTE
+1797 RREGTGSTE

-1861 ELLPYAK
+1861 ELLSYAK

-1922 DGQPAGG
+1922 DGQPVGG

-1968 AFTQSTNNRPPRGA
+1968 AFTQATNNRPPRGA

-2004 PELRQEENVELRSAE
+2004 PELRQEENVELRSSE
-2019 TGNVPPHPLPMPE
+2019 TSHTAPVAAPHPLPMPE

-2055 RCNVAVMLLTEIV
+2055 RCNVAVMLLTDIV

-2084 LHILLLGLDHT
+2084 LHILFLGLDHN

-2126 LLNSATTKLDL
+2126 LLNSETTKLDL

-2146 IDNNFTESQQEFDS
+2146 IDNYFTESHQEFDS
-2160 YLYYM
+2160 YLYNNCY
-2165 NPACC
+2165 
-2170 VITPVTIGTN
+2170 VVTSSLASST
-2180 AMYAIQQQQSTTN
+2180 QQQQSS
-2193 NNQMPYHTVNQ
+2193 MPMAGGATSTPSSSILYGMHNQ
-2204 QLIMVTNINT
+2204 QQFQVSTFVQNQGNLQQQDSHTNMQQPPPIT
-2214 AQQQQQQQ
+2214 QQTSSSAQAVPSGTLVHQQQQHQPIQQHSQ
-2222 QTQHQS
+2222 QT
-2228 IQHQHPQ
+2228 I
-2235 QPISQLSNSS
+2235 
-2245 LQQLQ
+2245 
-2250 PPSSSSQHQQTQ
+2250 
-2262 QQQQQQQQQQ
+2262 
-2272 LSLQST
+2272 
-2278 TTSVVVVAASTTSG
+2278 V
-2292 QNVGN
+2292 
-2297 TIQINPNTSEN
+2297 QINPNTTEN
-2308 SEVPLIIAD
+2308 SEVPLIITAD

-2323 PGPTMPIA
+2323 PGPSMPIV
-2331 HVIKSLLKFLAHDTC
+2331 HVIKSLLKFLAQETS

-2485 NKDGGTNSILAGG
+2485 NKDGGPNSILPGG

-2505 TPQSPNFSLQSH
+2505 TGPQSPNFSLQSH

-2529 RKSSNSPCDKQV
+2529 RKSTNSPCDKQV
-2541 ELRNRATC
+2541 ELRNRATGI
-2549 LDMERNMAKFGI
+2549 DMERNMAKFGI
-2561 ASGSALSRSRSAQ
+2561 VSGSALSRSRSAQ

-2642 LKWAGYPGV
+2642 LKWSSYPGV
-2651 HALLLKGCTHVTTY
+2651 HALLLKGCTHTATY

-2691 FPMNVMALLPYML
+2691 FPMNVIALLPYML
-2704 LHFEDAN
+2704 LHYEDAN

-2783 GPPQIQVPVLNVMHC
+2783 GPQQIQVPVLNVIHC
-2798 MLHYVDLST
+2798 MLHYVDLSAP
-2807 QQAQTINSDLLR
+2807 QAQTINADLLR
-2819 AIGKYLETVNWKD
+2819 AIGKYLETANWKD

-2852 SEGGSVGLSFSFYG
+2852 SEGGSVGFSFSFYG

-2904 EESSGSGGG
+2904 DDNH
-2913 GGGGGGSGTTTTII
+2913 GGSVST
-2927 SNSTATTTITSSSSN
+2927 STAAGGNNNPSSSSSSN
-2942 TSSTSNLHSQTSISK
+2942 TNT
-2957 QSGNNNNNAH
+2957 G
-2967 LNQQQHNNTTAGT
+2967 NTTQNPMKSAYNSNNGSSHLPQQSSMHGNSNVGT

-3032 SVIFS
+3032 SDDFINSICSKSLSATLLTGSIITRQSVIFS

-3101 GVRRHQLFEGEE
+3101 GVRRHQLFEGDE
-3113 DIFNCSSGMGVS
+3113 DMLTC
-3125 GIGGGAGGS
+3125 GAGGMGS

-3179 HRQSFIK
+3179 HRQSFK
-3186 TTFNVGPP
+3186 STYNVGPP

-3224 TPCNASPHLPSIIRF
+3224 TPCNASPHLPGIIRF

-3250 WRKQLQSML
+3250 WRKQLQAML
-3259 MNQPSAHTSELLLQ
+3259 INQPSAHTSELLMQ

-3321 RVWCSDNQTTT
+3321 RVWCSEHQTTT

-3341 NVLEI
+3341 NVLEV

-3357 DQVLECLDTV
+3357 DQVLECLDSV
-3367 KSSCKLSLFNEN
+3367 KTSCKLSLFSEN
-3379 DVTVTGLD
+3379 DVAASGLD
-3387 LATTSSIP
+3387 LASTSNIP

-3437 HFRQTENMHDISD
+3437 HFRQNENVHDISD

-3465 AELEI
+3465 TDLET
-3470 LDTSNS
+3470 LETSTS
-3476 TTEGEHTPTP
+3476 TEGEHTPTP
-3486 SPGLPMSNDEFEST
+3486 SPGIPMTSEEFEST
-3500 LQELI
+3500 LHELI
-3505 DGKKWLA
+3505 NAQKWSS

-3526 TTSNPNLTIFAYSNL
+3526 TGSNLNLTIFSYANL
-3541 DTRLKFD
+3541 DNRLKYD
-3548 EMSIILNTYAQNI
+3548 EMSIILNAYAQSI

-3592 SSALTTM
+3592 SSALNTM
-3599 EINLKSY
+3599 EINMKSY
-3606 ANSAACITAG
+3606 SQTHG
-3616 LRTADSSDVVTNL
+3616 SSSSQVFRGVGESSDIVTNL

>member
-1 MDQLELPADDGQT
+1 MNNNTKPSRSFHELLQIFSNGVGGGDG
-14 EEKFGSNPSQNEN
+14 GLNANQNEN
-27 IINTLGS
+27 LTTTTTLGS
-34 PKTTGPATPLTTSSP
+34 PTTTNAPESPTSSSTANAASP
-49 IATSIIDENEDQMP
+49 I
-63 APVNDNNEVSTTPP
+63 V
-77 SHHSVTYGDYA
+77 G
-88 LVTPKSSR
+88 
-96 NSLGIVASGGAGG
+96 SGCGG
-109 GGGGGGGGER
+109 GGGGSGGAAAGYEDTQSVSTTTTTLPPDNNEVCVTPPQRHSLNSNDYQTSTPKSSSARSSAAATNSGGAAAASTSPIHHGASVGDTVNNNANILTNEESPLPQTFNNVECSTFNESQLMAT
-119 GGGGVG
+119 GVG
-125 VGVGVGVVV
+125 NV
-134 LAAGVAAGAGGVGAP
+134 LENITAAPASGNIANNNAIINSGLACGPANMTPTQNQQILNNYP
-149 GIANI
+149 GIAN
-154 TTSSPIHSGD
+154 SQNGSNRNYNPI
-164 NNAFSTIN
+164 
-172 IANDENPLPQNL
+172 L
-184 SNISDASGNNLNES
+184 
-198 QLIIG
+198 
-203 NNADNV
+203 
-209 VNVINMGQQQH
+209 
-220 QFQLNNQNINSCCN
+220 
-234 SGNSNNNNSV
+234 
-244 DAQNNANRLNTQPLT
+244 
-259 AAVAS
+259 
-264 TATNTALPALGNNSA
+264 
-279 MIPQRQSLL
+279 IPQRQSLL
-288 PWGTHSRSSVVN
+288 PWGSHSRSSIIN
-300 MIPYTL
+300 IMPYNTPTCST
-306 ATSVG
+306 A
-311 VTNQNEN
+311 QMEN
-318 NDNNSLR
+318 STEGNFLR
-325 PGEIVMRNLFLD
+325 PGEIVMRNLFSD
-337 FTLQA
+337 FTQQA
-342 EKKIELVMLESADKT
+342 EKKIELVMLESADKP

-378 SVAEH
+378 NVAEH

-409 KRMEKSANASK
+409 KRMEKSVNANKTLNSQ
-420 PMNGIE
+420 E
-426 LEFQLQRR
+426 LDFQLQRR

-452 LPFHPGHE
+452 LSFHPGHE

-475 YKDGL
+475 YKEGL

-486 HNIHIIADL
+486 HNIHMIADL

-513 RFMNELK
+513 RFMSELK
-520 DLRAKEPSPH
+520 ELRTKEPSPH

-608 VELLYVQTL
+608 VELLYTQTL

-640 QKTFFLS
+640 QKTFFLT

-659 LKNRDSKMSRVALES
+659 LKNRDAKMSRVALES

-743 YDLLCVGRS
+743 YDLLCVGRP

-965 AINVNGNSST
+965 AINVNGSN
-975 GGNNLKTPTAS
+975 GNNSMLKTPTTVAS
-986 GNVAASTNITIGPT
+986 SINTTQAGIATQAVGMAASVATNI
-1000 NNQGLAG
+1000 
-1007 AGGVINV
+1007 V
-1014 GIGKDTATSQLS
+1014 GKDTATSQLS
-1026 SVSNAKN
+1026 SASNVKSITN
-1033 TNSSATSSITSSGI
+1033 TNSSATSSITSSGM
-1047 STITQTTVINM
+1047 SSITQATVINL
-1058 ADANKKNE
+1058 ADSGKKNE

-1081 VLLCNYRP
+1081 VLLCSYRP

-1097 ILKEVKNLMKALCL
+1097 ILKEVKNLMKALGI
-1111 PENEPP
+1111 PETEPP

-1128 ILEKCLPHLPQTEKT
+1128 VLDKCLPHLPQTEKT

-1152 LQWIAERSSGVWLGG
+1152 LQWIVERSSGVWLGG
-1167 QTDDNSKSSTSTL
+1167 LTDDNSKSSTSTL
-1180 NLSQSSAMPQ
+1180 NLSQSSGSPQPQ

-1210 QKCPSVVTQAWPI
+1210 QKCPSVVAQAWPI
-1223 CYVRVTT
+1223 CYARLTT

-1249 SSAPTKKVPTESQ
+1249 SSAPTKRVPTESQ
-1262 KDLYLRLWRNQ
+1262 KDLYLRIWRNQ

-1278 RLVPQIPSV
+1278 RLVPQILSV

-1299 LQDQSDSRSLS
+1299 
-1310 DSLDNIPSNVFG
+1310 
-1322 PEGIVTR
+1322 
-1329 FTLPLSYGRKEARQK
+1329 
-1344 RLGSSP
+1344 SSP

-1361 ALGSAS
+1361 ALGAAS
-1367 PQALYKLV
+1367 PQAFYKLI
-1375 VPLLRCEVADVR
+1375 VPLLRCEVVDVR

-1396 INHDALKDIMEELVV
+1396 INHDALKDLMEELVV

-1448 TFGVCT
+1448 TFGVST

-1467 FVEYIEGAMQYLIS
+1467 FVEYIDGAMQYLLA

-1528 FATWCGLFSKP
+1528 FATWSGSFAKP
-1539 LGITSQ
+1539 LGIASQQ
-1545 IGQTPEEEKLQ
+1545 IGQSPEEEKLQ
-1556 FSALQAMSALLCCGH
+1556 FSALQAMSALLSCGH
-1571 VFYTP
+1571 IFYTP
-1576 YLSDDGI
+1576 FLSDDGI
-1583 IYKWLDMLLTSKD
+1583 IYKWLDMLLASKD

-1611 ESNPDMG
+1611 ECNPDMG

-1624 IDRCYTSTSREADAC
+1624 IDRCYTSEPREADAC
-1639 FLALASIFS
+1639 FLALAAIFS

-1671 RVEIHSAALLLLQIL
+1671 RVEVHSSALLLLQIL

-1697 HTDNEKEDDKV
+1697 HADNEKEDDKV

-1764 LPWLH
+1764 QPWLH

-1797 RREGAGSTE
+1797 RREGTGSTE

-1922 DGQPAGG
+1922 DGQAVGG

-1968 AFTQSTNNRPPRGA
+1968 AFTQATNNRPPRGA

-2004 PELRQEENVELRSAE
+2004 PELRQEENVELRSSEVSHTAP
-2019 TGNVPPHPLPMPE
+2019 VAAPHPLPMPE

-2055 RCNVAVMLLTEIV
+2055 RCNVAVMLLTDIV

-2084 LHILLLGLDHT
+2084 LHILFLGLDHN

-2126 LLNSATTKLDL
+2126 LLNSETTKLDL

-2146 IDNNFTESQQEFDS
+2146 IDNYFTESHQEFDS
-2160 YLYYM
+2160 YLYNNCY
-2165 NPACC
+2165 
-2170 VITPVTIGTN
+2170 VIATSSQQH
-2180 AMYAIQQQQSTTN
+2180 QQQQQILPLGASSSTACSLYAAQQYQVSN
-2193 NNQMPYHTVNQ
+2193 YVNQ
-2204 QLIMVTNINT
+2204 QQQLMAASGGI
-2214 AQQQQQQQ
+2214 QQQQQQQ
-2222 QTQHQS
+2222 SQDNHMNL
-2228 IQHQHPQ
+2228 Q
-2235 QPISQLSNSS
+2235 QPPPINQSS
-2245 LQQLQ
+2245 
-2250 PPSSSSQHQQTQ
+2250 PPMASSTQ
-2262 QQQQQQQQQQ
+2262 QQTIQIPGQSVQQQSSQQ
-2272 LSLQST
+2272 T
-2278 TTSVVVVAASTTSG
+2278 VV
-2292 QNVGN
+2292 
-2297 TIQINPNTSEN
+2297 QINPNTTEN
-2308 SEVPLIIAD
+2308 SEVPLIITAD

-2323 PGPTMPIA
+2323 PGPTMPIM
-2331 HVIKSLLKFLAHDTC
+2331 HVIKSLLKFLAQESS

-2383 PQARIAERWAQTAL
+2383 LQARIAERWAQTAL

-2485 NKDGGTNSILAGG
+2485 NKDGGPNSILSGG

-2529 RKSSNSPCDKQV
+2529 RKSTNSPCDKQV
-2541 ELRNRATC
+2541 ELRNRATGI
-2549 LDMERNMAKFGI
+2549 DMERNMAKFGI
-2561 ASGSALSRSRSAQ
+2561 VSGSALSRSRSAQ

-2642 LKWAGYPGV
+2642 LKWTGYPGV
-2651 HALLLKGCTHVTTY
+2651 HALLLKGCTHTATY

-2691 FPMNVMALLPYML
+2691 FPMNVIALLPYML
-2704 LHFEDAN
+2704 LHYEDAN

-2783 GPPQIQVPVLNVMHC
+2783 GPQQIQVPVLNVIHC
-2798 MLHYVDLST
+2798 MLHYVDLSAP
-2807 QQAQTINSDLLR
+2807 QAQTINADLLR
-2819 AIGKYLETVNWKD
+2819 AIGKYLETSNWKD

-2852 SEGGSVGLSFSFYG
+2852 SEGGSVGFSFSFYG

-2876 KELAGRTMEFTFDV
+2876 KELAGRTMEFSFDV

-2904 EESSGSGGG
+2904 DENTTTGGNNGQTTNATSATANSSSVTASGS
-2913 GGGGGGSGTTTTII
+2913 
-2927 SNSTATTTITSSSSN
+2927 TAGQAQNNKGNAYNI
-2942 TSSTSNLHSQTSISK
+2942 
-2957 QSGNNNNNAH
+2957 NNNNGNSH
-2967 LNQQQHNNTTAGT
+2967 IHQQSSMHTNSNVGT

-3032 SVIFS
+3032 SDDFINSICSKTLSPTLLTGSVITRQSVIFS

-3089 SIAGESTDNFNW
+3089 SITGESTDNFNW
-3101 GVRRHQLFEGEE
+3101 GVRRHQLFEGDE
-3113 DIFNCSSGMGVS
+3113 DMLACGAGGMS
-3125 GIGGGAGGS
+3125 GGGTGS

-3179 HRQSFIK
+3179 HRQSFK
-3186 TTFNVGPP
+3186 SGFNVGPP

-3224 TPCNASPHLPSIIRF
+3224 TPCNASPHLPGIIRF
-3239 GAAVRDEAEEN
+3239 GGAVRDEAEEN
-3250 WRKQLQSML
+3250 WRKQLQAML
-3259 MNQPSAHTSELLLQ
+3259 INQPSAHTSELLMQ

-3321 RVWCSDNQTTT
+3321 RVWCSEHQTTT

-3341 NVLEI
+3341 NVLEV

-3357 DQVLECLDTV
+3357 DQVLECLDSV
-3367 KSSCKLSLFNEN
+3367 KSSCKLSLFSEN
-3379 DVTVTGLD
+3379 DVAASGLD
-3387 LATTSSIP
+3387 LASTSNIP

-3437 HFRQTENMHDISD
+3437 HFRQNENVQDISD
-3450 LYALVRDALVRSVSE
+3450 LYTLVRDALVRSISE
-3465 AELEI
+3465 VDLET
-3470 LDTSNS
+3470 LDTSTS
-3476 TTEGEHTPTP
+3476 TEGEHTPTP
-3486 SPGLPMSNDEFEST
+3486 SPGIPMSQEEFETT

-3505 DGKKWLA
+3505 EAQKWSAALA
-3512 AITHVRQYKRISQM
+3512 HVRQYKRVSQM
-3526 TTSNPNLTIFAYSNL
+3526 TGSNLNLTIFSYTNL
-3541 DTRLKFD
+3541 DNRLKYD
-3548 EMSIILNTYAQNI
+3548 EMSIILNAYAQRI
-3561 MKDRQEAFIVSKSD
+3561 MKDRQEAFIVSKSE

-3599 EINLKSY
+3599 EINMKSY
-3606 ANSAACITAG
+3606 SQTHASSSSQVFRG
-3616 LRTADSSDVVTNL
+3616 GESSDRVTNL

>member
-1 MDQLELPADDGQT
+1 MEQQTLELQQTQLEAFLDASGS
-14 EEKFGSNPSQNEN
+14 GSNNNGTAVVNNAGTNQNANEQHVSEAA
-27 IINTLGS
+27 TVVAAATAVGS
-34 PKTTGPATPLTTSSP
+34 PISNLTQTAATTTAAAAAAAGTLTAATTSTGIS
-49 IATSIIDENEDQMP
+49 E
-63 APVNDNNEVSTTPP
+63 STTAGTAGNTTTPTRSP
-77 SHHSVTYGDYA
+77 QRSVVYHEDATFDSIDNESSPLDTNSGSPGQRHSINSSEYNS
-88 LVTPKSSR
+88 TPKSAR
-96 NSLGIVASGGAGG
+96 NGGT
-109 GGGGGGGGER
+109 
-119 GGGGVG
+119 
-125 VGVGVGVVV
+125 
-134 LAAGVAAGAGGVGAP
+134 AGA
-149 GIANI
+149 ISANGSG
-154 TTSSPIHSGD
+154 TTSPINYQILADDYSY
-164 NNAFSTIN
+164 SI
-172 IANDENPLPQNL
+172 EY
-184 SNISDASGNNLNES
+184 ES
-198 QLIIG
+198 Q
-203 NNADNV
+203 
-209 VNVINMGQQQH
+209 QQQ
-220 QFQLNNQNINSCCN
+220 QQQQQQSQQQPTLGVSQLQESLAT
-234 SGNSNNNNSV
+234 SSV
-244 DAQNNANRLNTQPLT
+244 QATSATISYSTNRQSY
-259 AAVAS
+259 AS
-264 TATNTALPALGNNSA
+264 PPAALPPLI
-279 MIPQRQSLL
+279 IPQRQSLL
-288 PWGTHSRSSVVN
+288 PWGAHSRSSIINVL
-300 MIPYTL
+300 PSYTQAEMHAL
-306 ATSVG
+306 AASVAS
-311 VTNQNEN
+311 VELTAP
-318 NDNNSLR
+318 R
-325 PGEIVMRNLFLD
+325 PGEIVMRNLFSD
-337 FTLQA
+337 FTAQA
-342 EKKIELVMLESADKT
+342 EKKIELVMLESADKN

-402 AEIKNDL
+402 MEIKNDL
-409 KRMEKSANASK
+409 KKPATGSSVQSVNKSTVD
-420 PMNGIE
+420 
-426 LEFQLQRR
+426 LDFQLQRR

-475 YKDGL
+475 YRDGL

-486 HNIHIIADL
+486 HNIHMIADL

-508 SSVRK
+508 GSVRK
-513 RFMNELK
+513 RFMSELK
-520 DLRAKEPSPH
+520 ELRGKEASPN

-565 GQYFLELKD
+565 GQYFLEVKD

-640 QKTFFLS
+640 QKTFFLT

-659 LKNRDSKMSRVALES
+659 LKNRDAKMSRVALES

-752 IKLILNP
+752 IKVILNP

-767 AFLVVADSLQQKD
+767 AFMVVADSLQQKD

-807 MLTDDT
+807 LITDDT

-820 TYFPHVRRVFVDILR
+820 AYFPHVRRVFVDILR
-835 ALDVHYGRPLMMTNT
+835 ALDVHCGRPLMMTNT

-868 IDLFRTCVAAVPRLI
+868 IDLFRTCVASVPRLI
-883 PDTMTP
+883 PDTMTA

-904 EELRMLTH
+904 EELRILTH

-917 LVIDFPDWRQDVVH
+917 LMIDFPDWRQDVVH

-944 YPQLLENCTRMLF
+944 YPQLLENCTRILF

-965 AINVNGNSST
+965 AIIVNGTTVAGGGNTTSNTGT
-975 GGNNLKTPTAS
+975 GGNTVPN
-986 GNVAASTNITIGPT
+986 AAGV
-1000 NNQGLAG
+1000 AG
-1007 AGGVINV
+1007 AGGVNTVQQKLGGTAPTITTAAGPSSTAATAAATAPV
-1014 GIGKDTATSQLS
+1014 AGKETTNSQLS
-1026 SVSNAKN
+1026 KQQHLN
-1033 TNSSATSSITSSGI
+1033 TASSATSSITTSSGM
-1047 STITQTTVINM
+1047 SSITQHTVLNM
-1058 ADANKKNE
+1058 VANDVGKKNE
-1066 IPLATTLHFVEGYAL
+1066 IPLVTTLHFVEGFAL

-1097 ILKEVKNLMKALCL
+1097 ILKEVKNLMRVLGI
-1111 PENEPP
+1111 PETEPP
-1117 LLDVIDKCCPQ
+1117 LIDVMDRCCPQ
-1128 ILEKCLPHLPQTEKT
+1128 IVEKCLPQLPQAEKT
-1143 AILNATQID
+1143 AILNANCID
-1152 LQWIAERSSGVWLGG
+1152 LQWIAERSSGVWLAGL
-1167 QTDDNSKSSTSTL
+1167 TDDNSKSSTSTL
-1180 NLSQSSAMPQ
+1180 NLSQTSSSAVAATATAASSAQP
-1190 QQFDPWSVCL
+1190 QFDPWATCL
-1200 FGFLE
+1200 FGLLE
-1205 RDRIL
+1205 RQRVL
-1210 QKCPSVVTQAWPI
+1210 QQCPSAVAQAWPI
-1223 CYVRVTT
+1223 CYARLNA

-1249 SSAPTKKVPTESQ
+1249 GSAPTKKMPTESQ
-1262 KDLYLRLWRNQ
+1262 KDSYMRLWRNQ
-1273 VAMAM
+1273 VACAM

-1287 AIRCASPDLSLS
+1287 AVRCASPDLSLS
-1299 LQDQSDSRSLS
+1299 
-1310 DSLDNIPSNVFG
+1310 
-1322 PEGIVTR
+1322 
-1329 FTLPLSYGRKEARQK
+1329 
-1344 RLGSSP
+1344 SSP

-1361 ALGSAS
+1361 AMGSAS

-1375 VPLLRCEVADVR
+1375 VPLLRCEAIDVR

-1396 INHDALKDIMEELVV
+1396 INHDALKDLMEELVV

-1426 RRRRDALRLQL
+1426 RRRRDALRLQV

-1448 TFGVCT
+1448 TFGVST

-1467 FVEYIEGAMQYLIS
+1467 FVEYIEGAMAYLMA

-1487 ISIREVKAHFCN
+1487 LSIREVKAHFCN

-1511 SCATLLTR
+1511 SCATLLSR

-1528 FATWCGLFSKP
+1528 FATWCGNFSKP
-1539 LGITSQ
+1539 LSISSQ
-1545 IGQTPEEEKLQ
+1545 IGQTLEEEKLQ

-1571 VFYTP
+1571 IFYTP
-1576 YLSDDGI
+1576 HLQDDGI
-1583 IYKWLDMLLTSKD
+1583 IYKWLDLLLTSKD

-1624 IDRCYTSTSREADAC
+1624 IDRCYTSTPREADAC

-1648 AREYPCDHYT
+1648 AKEYPCDHYT

-1671 RVEIHSAALLLLQIL
+1671 RVEVHATALQLLQIL
-1686 DKRFFGSVGPL
+1686 DKRFFGSVVGTL
-1697 HTDNEKEDDKV
+1697 HSDNEKEDDTKVV

-1740 MFSEITHRFQTA
+1740 IFSEITHRFQSA
-1752 REDVRTLLLQCL
+1752 REDVRALLLQCL
-1764 LPWLH
+1764 LPWLQ
-1769 NMELVATTVPP
+1769 NMELVATSVPP

-1797 RREGAGSTE
+1797 RREGTGSTE

-1814 LFYITAKFSDTH
+1814 LFYITAKFSDAH

-1847 ILRYLVIMSGMAPN
+1847 ILRYLVIMSGMAPT

-1868 RVALYLARTC
+1868 RVALYLARSC

-1922 DGQPAGG
+1922 DGQAVGG
-1929 INDSRI
+1929 INDSRT

-1956 KTGTCKSDSGIR
+1956 KIGTCKSDSGIR
-1968 AFTQSTNNRPPRGA
+1968 AYTQAAAAAAAAAVTPIAGGSRPPRGA

-2004 PELRQEENVELRSAE
+2004 PELRQEENVELRNASEAP
-2019 TGNVPPHPLPMPE
+2019 TNAHPHPLPMPE

-2055 RCNVAVMLLTEIV
+2055 RCNVAVMLLTDIV

-2084 LHILLLGLDHT
+2084 LHILFLGLDHT
-2095 RVIVREHCKQ
+2095 RIIVREHCKQ
-2105 LCMNLLIVL
+2105 LCVNLLIVL

-2126 LLNSATTKLDL
+2126 LLNSETSKLDL
-2137 GLTVPSLPV
+2137 GLTVPALPV
-2146 IDNNFTESQQEFDS
+2146 IDNNFTELHQQFDS
-2160 YLYYM
+2160 YLLHVSPQAAAYALHH
-2165 NPACC
+2165 NLSSSTIIAASH
-2170 VITPVTIGTN
+2170 VT
-2180 AMYAIQQQQSTTN
+2180 
-2193 NNQMPYHTVNQ
+2193 NQ
-2204 QLIMVTNINT
+2204 QTLP
-2214 AQQQQQQQ
+2214 
-2222 QTQHQS
+2222 QTPQNL
-2228 IQHQHPQ
+2228 Q
-2235 QPISQLSNSS
+2235 QPSPAQNAALSAT
-2245 LQQLQ
+2245 
-2250 PPSSSSQHQQTQ
+2250 PPT
-2262 QQQQQQQQQQ
+2262 
-2272 LSLQST
+2272 LAT
-2278 TTSVVVVAASTTSG
+2278 TPAAL
-2292 QNVGN
+2292 
-2297 TIQINPNTSEN
+2297 QINPNNTEN
-2308 SEVPLIIAD
+2308 SEVPLINAD
-2317 ENAPPQ
+2317 EHAPPQ
-2323 PGPTMPIA
+2323 PGPSMPIA

-2346 QPLWNYEDITAKVWS
+2346 QPLWNYEDITAKVWAV
-2361 IKSAEQLSCF
+2361 KSAEQLSCF
-2371 LRHIVKVFSDSY
+2371 LKHMVKVFADSY

-2485 NKDGGTNSILAGG
+2485 NKDGGPNSILPG

-2505 TPQSPNFSLQSH
+2505 TPQSSNYSIPSH
-2517 ARSTSYSVSYCA
+2517 GRSTSYSVSYCG
-2529 RKSSNSPCDKQV
+2529 RKANNSPCDKQV
-2541 ELRNRATC
+2541 ELRNRASGIE
-2549 LDMERNMAKFGI
+2549 LERSVVCKFGGVGVG
-2561 ASGSALSRSRSAQ
+2561 AGSALSRSRSAQ

-2601 LLESDYEHEFLLA
+2601 LLESDYEHEFMLA

-2642 LKWAGYPGV
+2642 LKWTAYPGV
-2651 HALLLKGCTHVTTY
+2651 HALLLKGCTHSATY

-2671 LSQFAPLLNLPVCDP
+2671 LSQFAPLLSLPVCDP

-2691 FPMNVMALLPYML
+2691 FPMNVIALLPYML
-2704 LHFEDAN
+2704 LHYEDAN

-2722 QVSSELGA
+2722 HVSTELGA

-2783 GPPQIQVPVLNVMHC
+2783 GPQQVQVPVLNVIHC
-2798 MLHYVDLST
+2798 MLHYVDLSAP
-2807 QQAQTINSDLLR
+2807 QAQTINADLLR
-2819 AIGKYLETVNWKD
+2819 AIGKYLDTVNWKD

-2852 SEGGSVGLSFSFYG
+2852 SDGSSAGLSFSFYSA
-2866 TYPDSDMFCK
+2866 YPDSDMFCK

-2904 EESSGSGGG
+2904 EEPNLVGGGSGGG
-2913 GGGGGGSGTTTTII
+2913 ASGTGN
-2927 SNSTATTTITSSSSN
+2927 SSLNSTLTNATTVTVAPAQQASAQLQQQRAHSN
-2942 TSSTSNLHSQTSISK
+2942 VAAIAASAVAAQ
-2957 QSGNNNNNAH
+2957 QQQQQ
-2967 LNQQQHNNTTAGT
+2967 QQQHLLQQQQQQQQQQQHVVGGLGSIVGT

-2992 ADTAPLSGW
+2992 ADTVPLSGW
-3001 KRPWMCQSRVRE
+3001 KRPWMSQCRVRE

-3032 SVIFS
+3032 SDDFINSICSKVIFS

-3101 GVRRHQLFEGEE
+3101 GVRRHQFVGDEE
-3113 DIFNCSSGMGVS
+3113 CLNCGS
-3125 GIGGGAGGS
+3125 GIGGS

-3143 EDSFSDKTPILSKRR
+3143 EDSFSDKTPILSKRK

-3165 SDEEAESESPIDED
+3165 SDEEGESESPLDDD
-3179 HRQSFIK
+3179 HRQSFLK
-3186 TTFNVGPP
+3186 NCFSAVPP

-3224 TPCNASPHLPSIIRF
+3224 TPCNASPHLQGIIRF
-3239 GAAVRDEAEEN
+3239 GAAIRDEAEEN
-3250 WRKQLQSML
+3250 WRRQLQSML
-3259 MNQPSAHTSELLLQ
+3259 VNQPSAHTSELLMQ

-3321 RVWCSDNQTTT
+3321 RVWCSELQTTT
-3332 PRLFETLRF
+3332 PKLFEMLRF
-3341 NVLEI
+3341 NVLEV

-3357 DQVLECLDTV
+3357 DQVLECLDAV
-3367 KSSCKLSLFNEN
+3367 KTSCKLSLFNES
-3379 DVTVTGLD
+3379 DVAASGLEMPSSS
-3387 LATTSSIP
+3387 SSIA

-3411 RALYKLMFQLLLL
+3411 RSLYKLMFQLLLL

-3437 HFRQTENMHDISD
+3437 HFRVNEDMHDISD
-3450 LYALVRDALVRSVSE
+3450 LYALVRDALVRCTTE
-3465 AELEI
+3465 AEIDCLESS
-3470 LDTSNS
+3470 TS
-3476 TTEGEHTPTP
+3476 TEGEHTPTP
-3486 SPGLPMSNDEFEST
+3486 SPGLPMTQEEFEASLHEHIG
-3500 LQELI
+3500 LQR
-3505 DGKKWLA
+3505 WSS
-3512 AITHVRQYKRISQM
+3512 AISHVRQYRRVSTLNAGDQ
-3526 TTSNPNLTIFAYSNL
+3526 SLTIFSYGNIDS
-3541 DTRLKFD
+3541 RIKFD
-3548 EMSIILNTYAQNI
+3548 EMTIILNAYAHSI
-3561 MKDRQEAFIVSKSD
+3561 MKDRTEDFIVSKSD

-3592 SSALTTM
+3592 SSALTNM
-3599 EINLKSY
+3599 EINMKSY
-3606 ANSAACITAG
+3606 HMGAG
-3616 LRTADSSDVVTNL
+3616 SNNLHRSEQDIVTNL

>member
-1 MDQLELPADDGQT
+1 MEEQLELQEDLLSLDGGNGGVGGGVAGT
-14 EEKFGSNPSQNEN
+14 NQNAN
-27 IINTLGS
+27 DQHLNDSAVGGS
-34 PKTTGPATPLTTSSP
+34 PSTSASPNTTG
-49 IATSIIDENEDQMP
+49 
-63 APVNDNNEVSTTPP
+63 
-77 SHHSVTYGDYA
+77 
-88 LVTPKSSR
+88 
-96 NSLGIVASGGAGG
+96 
-109 GGGGGGGGER
+109 

-125 VGVGVGVVV
+125 GGGSGATPTKSPQRNAAFQEDAYQAALPVVSSGSVG
-134 LAAGVAAGAGGVGAP
+134 GGDTVD
-149 GIANI
+149 NSE
-154 TTSSPIHSGD
+154 TT
-164 NNAFSTIN
+164 
-172 IANDENPLPQNL
+172 
-184 SNISDASGNNLNES
+184 
-198 QLIIG
+198 
-203 NNADNV
+203 
-209 VNVINMGQQQH
+209 QQQ
-220 QFQLNNQNINSCCN
+220 QL
-234 SGNSNNNNSV
+234 V
-244 DAQNNANRLNTQPLT
+244 D
-259 AAVAS
+259 S
-264 TATNTALPALGNNSA
+264 NNSA
-279 MIPQRQSLL
+279 NAGSPGNGGQQRHSINSAEYTSTPKTSRNGPSSTGSGGTTSPINYQLPGEDYPYGIEYESQQQLEYHQQQQQLPVSSLELISSSSVSASVSASASASPSPAIAYQSVPANRQSYASPPALVIPQRQSLL
-288 PWGTHSRSSVVN
+288 PWGAHSRSSIINVL
-300 MIPYTL
+300 PSYTQAEMHAL
-306 ATSVG
+306 AASVAG
-311 VTNQNEN
+311 VEL
-318 NDNNSLR
+318 SGAPR
-325 PGEIVMRNLFLD
+325 PGEIVMRNLFSD
-337 FTLQA
+337 FTAQA
-342 EKKIELVMLESADKT
+342 EKKIELVMLESADKN

-402 AEIKNDL
+402 MEIKNDL
-409 KRMEKSANASK
+409 KKPPPTSAQAAASNSNNNK
-420 PMNGIE
+420 PVD
-426 LEFQLQRR
+426 LDFQLQRR

-486 HNIHIIADL
+486 HNIHMIADL

-508 SSVRK
+508 ASVRK
-513 RFMNELK
+513 RFMSELK
-520 DLRAKEPSPH
+520 ELRGKEASPT

-565 GQYFLELKD
+565 GQYFQEVKD

-640 QKTFFLS
+640 QKTFFLT

-659 LKNRDSKMSRVALES
+659 LKNRDAKMSRVALES

-798 RVKKTYINK
+798 RVKRTYINK

-883 PDTMTP
+883 PDTMTAH
-889 QELVDL
+889 ELVDL

-904 EELRMLTH
+904 EELRILTH

-944 YPQLLENCTRMLF
+944 YPQLLENCTRILF

-965 AINVNGNSST
+965 AINVNGNNAPSASSAPS
-975 GGNNLKTPTAS
+975 GGTANAAQPKATAVTV
-986 GNVAASTNITIGPT
+986 GVATAPAVNAVAAATATVAS
-1000 NNQGLAG
+1000 
-1007 AGGVINV
+1007 
-1014 GIGKDTATSQLS
+1014 KDTTSSQLS
-1026 SVSNAKN
+1026 KQQHLN
-1033 TNSSATSSITSSGI
+1033 TASSAASSITTSSGM
-1047 STITQTTVINM
+1047 SSITQHTVLNM
-1058 ADANKKNE
+1058 AGDANKKNE
-1066 IPLATTLHFVEGYAL
+1066 IPLATTLHFVEGFAL

-1097 ILKEVKNLMKALCL
+1097 ILKEVKNLMRALGI
-1111 PENEPP
+1111 PETEPP
-1117 LLDVIDKCCPQ
+1117 LIDVMDRCVPPIV
-1128 ILEKCLPHLPQTEKT
+1128 EKCLPLLPQTEKT
-1143 AILNATQID
+1143 AILNANCID
-1152 LQWIAERSSGVWLGG
+1152 LQWIAERSSGVWLAGL
-1167 QTDDNSKSSTSTL
+1167 TDDTSKSSTSTL
-1180 NLSQSSAMPQ
+1180 NLSQASSTAASAAAIAAAASTAQPP
-1190 QQFDPWSVCL
+1190 FDPWATCL
-1200 FGFLE
+1200 FGLLE
-1205 RDRIL
+1205 RQRIL
-1210 QKCPSVVTQAWPI
+1210 QQCPSAVAQAWPI
-1223 CYVRVTT
+1223 CFTRLNA

-1262 KDLYLRLWRNQ
+1262 KDSYLRLWRNQ
-1273 VAMAM
+1273 VACAM

-1287 AIRCASPDLSLS
+1287 AVRCASPDLSLS

-1361 ALGSAS
+1361 AMGSAS
-1367 PQALYKLV
+1367 PHALYKLV
-1375 VPLLRCEVADVR
+1375 VPLLRCEVVDVR
-1387 DAAVNALGM
+1387 DAAVNALGL
-1396 INHDALKDIMEELVV
+1396 INHDALKDLMEELVL

-1426 RRRRDALRLQL
+1426 RRRRDALRLQV

-1448 TFGVCT
+1448 TFGVST

-1467 FVEYIEGAMQYLIS
+1467 FVEYIEGAMAYLMA

-1487 ISIREVKAHFCN
+1487 LSIREVKAHFCN

-1511 SCATLLTR
+1511 SCATLLSR

-1528 FATWCGLFSKP
+1528 FATWCGSFSKP
-1539 LGITSQ
+1539 LSITSQ
-1545 IGQTPEEEKLQ
+1545 IGQTLEEEKLQ

-1571 VFYTP
+1571 IFYAP
-1576 YLSDDGI
+1576 HLQDDGI
-1583 IYKWLDMLLTSKD
+1583 IYKWLDLLLTSKD

-1624 IDRCYTSTSREADAC
+1624 IDRCYTSTPREADAC

-1648 AREYPCDHYT
+1648 AKEYPCDHYT

-1671 RVEIHSAALLLLQIL
+1671 RVEVHATALQLLQIL
-1686 DKRFFGSVGPL
+1686 DKRFFGSVVGTL
-1697 HTDNEKEDDKV
+1697 HSDNEKEDDKV
-1708 GTLDVLLSSAYCRS
+1708 GTLDVLLSNAYCRS

-1740 MFSEITHRFQTA
+1740 ILSEITHRFQSA
-1752 REDVRTLLLQCL
+1752 REDVRALLLQCL
-1764 LPWLH
+1764 LPWLQ
-1769 NMELVATTVPP
+1769 NMELVATSVPP

-1797 RREGAGSTE
+1797 RREGTGSTE

-1814 LFYITAKFSDTH
+1814 LFYITSKFSDAH

-1847 ILRYLVIMSGMAPN
+1847 ILRYLVIMSGMAPT

-1868 RVALYLARTC
+1868 RVALYLARSC

-1922 DGQPAGG
+1922 DGQAVGG

-1935 QDLTVEKGTI
+1935 QDLAVEKGTI

-1956 KTGTCKSDSGIR
+1956 KIGTCKSDSGIR
-1968 AFTQSTNNRPPRGA
+1968 AYTQAAAAAAAAAVTPGSGGSRPPRGA

-2004 PELRQEENVELRSAE
+2004 PELRQEENVELRGTSDSQPNAH
-2019 TGNVPPHPLPMPE
+2019 PHPLPMPE

-2055 RCNVAVMLLTEIV
+2055 RCNVAVMLLTDIV

-2084 LHILLLGLDHT
+2084 LHILFLGLDHT
-2095 RVIVREHCKQ
+2095 RIIVREHCKQ
-2105 LCMNLLIVL
+2105 LCVNLLIVL

-2126 LLNSATTKLDL
+2126 LLNSETSKLDL
-2137 GLTVPSLPV
+2137 GLTVPALPV
-2146 IDNNFTESQQEFDS
+2146 IDNNFTELHQQFDS
-2160 YLYYM
+2160 YLLHVSPQAAAYALQH
-2165 NPACC
+2165 NLSSSTIIAAHSSSNSNQQNLPK
-2170 VITPVTIGTN
+2170 TPHNLQQASGGQTNTN
-2180 AMYAIQQQQSTTN
+2180 ATIPGLAGT
-2193 NNQMPYHTVNQ
+2193 P
-2204 QLIMVTNINT
+2204 
-2214 AQQQQQQQ
+2214 
-2222 QTQHQS
+2222 
-2228 IQHQHPQ
+2228 
-2235 QPISQLSNSS
+2235 
-2245 LQQLQ
+2245 
-2250 PPSSSSQHQQTQ
+2250 
-2262 QQQQQQQQQQ
+2262 
-2272 LSLQST
+2272 
-2278 TTSVVVVAASTTSG
+2278 AAL
-2292 QNVGN
+2292 
-2297 TIQINPNTSEN
+2297 QINPNNSEN
-2308 SEVPLIIAD
+2308 SEVPLINAD
-2317 ENAPPQ
+2317 EHAPPQ
-2323 PGPTMPIA
+2323 PGPSMPIA
-2331 HVIKSLLKFLAHDTC
+2331 HVIKSLLKFLAQDTC
-2346 QPLWNYEDITAKVWS
+2346 QPLWNYEDITAKVWAV
-2361 IKSAEQLSCF
+2361 KSAEQLSCF
-2371 LRHIVKVFSDSY
+2371 LKHMVKVFADSY

-2485 NKDGGTNSILAGG
+2485 NKDGGPNSILPG

-2505 TPQSPNFSLQSH
+2505 TPQSSNYSIPSH
-2517 ARSTSYSVSYCA
+2517 GRSTSYSVSYCG
-2529 RKSSNSPCDKQV
+2529 RKANNSPCDKQV
-2541 ELRNRATC
+2541 ELRNRSSGID
-2549 LDMERNMAKFGI
+2549 LERSVVCKFGVGGVGMG
-2561 ASGSALSRSRSAQ
+2561 AGSALSRSRSAQ

-2601 LLESDYEHEFLLA
+2601 LLESDYEHEFMLA

-2642 LKWAGYPGV
+2642 LKWTAYPGV
-2651 HALLLKGCTHVTTY
+2651 HALLLKGCTHSATY

-2671 LSQFAPLLNLPVCDP
+2671 LSQFAPLLTLPVCDP

-2691 FPMNVMALLPYML
+2691 FPMNVIALLPYML
-2704 LHFEDAN
+2704 LHYEDAN

-2722 QVSSELGA
+2722 QVSTELGA
-2730 KLENLGTVMT
+2730 KLENLGTVML

-2763 DTYAHMGLHML
+2763 DTYAHMGLHMV

-2783 GPPQIQVPVLNVMHC
+2783 GPQQVQVPVLNVIHC
-2798 MLHYVDLST
+2798 MLHYVDLSAP
-2807 QQAQTINSDLLR
+2807 QAQTINADLLR
-2819 AIGKYLETVNWKD
+2819 AIGKYLDTVNWKD

-2852 SEGGSVGLSFSFYG
+2852 SDGSSAGLSFSFYG
-2866 TYPDSDMFCK
+2866 AYPDSDMFCK

-2890 SQTPLIGRRILLKT
+2890 SQTPLIGRRILLKN
-2904 EESSGSGGG
+2904 EESVPAGAASTTGS
-2913 GGGGGGSGTTTTII
+2913 S
-2927 SNSTATTTITSSSSN
+2927 SLNSTLTNATTVTVAPSAQQQANAQLQQQRAQSN
-2942 TSSTSNLHSQTSISK
+2942 VAAIAAAAAAQH
-2957 QSGNNNNNAH
+2957 
-2967 LNQQQHNNTTAGT
+2967 QQQHAIGAGSSLVGT

-2992 ADTAPLSGW
+2992 ADTVPLSGW
-3001 KRPWMCQSRVRE
+3001 KRPWMSQCRVRE

-3032 SVIFS
+3032 SDDFINSICSKVIFS

-3101 GVRRHQLFEGEE
+3101 GVRRHQLFEGDE
-3113 DIFNCSSGMGVS
+3113 DRLNCGS
-3125 GIGGGAGGS
+3125 GIGGS

-3143 EDSFSDKTPILSKRR
+3143 EDSFSDKTPILSKRK

-3165 SDEEAESESPIDED
+3165 SDEEAESESPLDED
-3179 HRQSFIK
+3179 HRQSFLK
-3186 TTFNVGPP
+3186 SGYSAVPP

-3224 TPCNASPHLPSIIRF
+3224 TPCNASPHLPGIIRF
-3239 GAAVRDEAEEN
+3239 GAAIRDEAEEN
-3250 WRKQLQSML
+3250 WRRQLQAML
-3259 MNQPSAHTSELLLQ
+3259 VNQPSAHTSELLQQ
-3273 LYRLIKELTFKTISI
+3273 LYRLVKEITFKTISI

-3321 RVWCSDNQTTT
+3321 QVWCSELQATT
-3332 PRLFETLRF
+3332 PKLFETLRF
-3341 NVLEI
+3341 NVLEV

-3357 DQVLECLDTV
+3357 DQVLECLDAV
-3367 KSSCKLSLFNEN
+3367 KTSCKLSLFNES
-3379 DVTVTGLD
+3379 DVAASGLE
-3387 LATTSSIP
+3387 LPSCSSIA

-3411 RALYKLMFQLLLL
+3411 RSLYKLMFQLLLL

-3437 HFRQTENMHDISD
+3437 HFRINEDMHDISD
-3450 LYALVRDALVRSVSE
+3450 LYALVRDALVRYTSE
-3465 AELEI
+3465 AELDCLESS
-3470 LDTSNS
+3470 TS
-3476 TTEGEHTPTP
+3476 TEGEHTPTP
-3486 SPGLPMSNDEFEST
+3486 SPGLPMTQEEFET
-3500 LQELI
+3500 ALHEHIDLQR
-3505 DGKKWLA
+3505 WPS
-3512 AITHVRQYKRISQM
+3512 AIAHVRQFRRVSTLVAAGDQ
-3526 TTSNPNLTIFAYSNL
+3526 NLTLCSYSNL
-3541 DTRLKFD
+3541 DSRMKCD
-3548 EMSIILNTYAQNI
+3548 EMSVILNAYAHGI
-3561 MKDRQEAFIVSKSD
+3561 MKDRTAEAFIVSKSD

-3592 SSALTTM
+3592 SSALTNM
-3599 EINLKSY
+3599 EISMKSY
-3606 ANSAACITAG
+3606 SA
-3616 LRTADSSDVVTNL
+3616 SSASGNLHRSEQDIVTNL